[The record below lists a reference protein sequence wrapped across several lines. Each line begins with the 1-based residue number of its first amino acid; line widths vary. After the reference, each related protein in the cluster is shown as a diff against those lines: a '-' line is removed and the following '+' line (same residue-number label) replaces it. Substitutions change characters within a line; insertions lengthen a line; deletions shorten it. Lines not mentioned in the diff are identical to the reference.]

1 MNLNEFT
8 RLVTNNLKSYID
20 DYFPDYDYNDLSE
33 SQLEAVRNQIRNTIR
48 ETADTYDSNNF
59 PRAVR
64 SNIAAD
70 LADLADSAGIELPSL
85 FATNFED
92 RLGQISNEQITQ
104 FYLVD
109 DVIEQTTETTQA
121 EPVVDMDTR
130 VQGVLDSADFDS
142 LPNDVQEKIKTI
154 DNIAQEKNLVNRAGL
169 LENVTVEDSVFF
181 GENKKVVIEIVN
193 TDEIVDSVIE
203 EYLAYAYDNDFVVEV
218 VTYDEVD
225 SKHLEGSRQFG
236 VNDIQYNLDQKA
248 VESKTSTHYFPET
261 NEQMQIRLSS
271 FLKDKE
277 RNIVYR
283 SETQR
288 VQALYPG
295 GPVITTNQ
303 TGHKGFNTHLRINV
317 RDNEIQS
324 VLDKSKIKAVMVA
337 GNRSGGT
344 AGNMS
349 PVFKGGIGKYFK
361 KLARK
366 AEGER
371 FQAIANKPGYTLGYV
386 YVAPNGTEHIVSFV
400 HSDVDAYRVH
410 ANDIDYSRDW
420 KKANIQTNFFTFHP
434 AVVDGYYPNIY
445 DGTFSGKKLMIQRK
459 VNEWFQ
465 GMLHLAD
472 LDGVTIDQSPINGQ
486 VANLYQK
493 GGFIWTD
500 ELHLYK
506 DRLAPFEGTG
516 GMIRLPSKN
525 RNVIDGWKAELNTK
539 PEWQVINSESTIV
552 NTRWSSPD
560 QITMVAKKRKYGPGD
575 LKYSERHRALISL
588 SQLNY
593 ENLRPHQIRTAN
605 EAIFRIS
612 GLYGF
617 KPSKLLEYYES
628 TDNRAEAKYLF
639 AKTNLDNILN
649 NLSNQSNPK
658 FLAEA
663 ILNSSHLEKIT
674 GLDVDLLSDQEK
686 DIINYKEKIPLETS
700 DIGELS
706 SKSAYRLFESI
717 ADGFSPQVLS
727 ELEIANAE
735 GLDLEDKE
743 KVYLENFEDAQ
754 QQLQET
760 AQTPERRTLAS
771 RVQTEEAIRNYSFES
786 IRQLYNENVGNYE
799 GFYNLLRQTLADNP
813 QLMDDDF
820 GLHVVDSDH
829 VSTYLVDDDALVAP
843 ILEQSNNR
851 SFITDEARHIFTRNL
866 QTLLEKDN
874 KTLLTS
880 DINFVGSRDGINYIE
895 VGTVYEGTS
904 EPSGTDPIRY
914 LHKEY
919 TTYSLDRSRDGTN
932 IRLRNALSTSSE
944 QPTHAISNALALM
957 FTEYD
962 VPLDYSLTGGLLDKI
977 HPSGTI
983 GHQMG
988 VVATSAADD
997 VSSVNRSRGNR
1008 SFGFEDYQ
1016 VLREA
1021 TTPDALQTTLNEF
1034 RNQPRR
1040 PRVSN
1045 TDVSPQPF
1053 YTKMVFKNVRELFN
1067 TNANDV
1073 ISLLSDLVD
1082 NKTTGAFSL
1091 NIFANNYTNKVGEVF
1106 KRHGQPIQFRALH
1119 SDFNVRT
1126 GQIPDELFIGDATL
1140 VAPQKDFMNGVIV
1153 ESLKNPQI
1161 RELISGGV
1169 YIEGV
1174 THLFGQRRIDF
1185 APSGEVVRHYDVAAE
1200 TLVPLVDD
1208 DNLPRIRANY
1218 SLGTDIGDG
1227 GADFVGSAFNPDR
1240 TPVGS
1245 KPDPMTLR
1253 KIARSFAKTKTG
1265 KTLGLAW
1272 KTVDIGETLIAKGFA
1287 QAQKAAAAAG
1297 AATLGGAAAFAATLW
1312 ALYEVSNLI
1321 VAAGQQIPEL
1331 RNVIAKR
1338 NEILRNGEE
1347 WEKQIVE
1354 ETFWQ
1359 DYGPQIIEALQRA
1372 GDRSPSELLSDK
1384 IWSFTLDNLSRQ
1396 SQGEVF
1402 EDALIDTSEDLDIRD
1417 DIYRANIP
1425 NDYKLQQMQ
1434 NSIDYDKVL
1443 TGYYNNRPE
1452 ANVIANRTLQL
1463 ANDVYNRD
1471 R

>member
-1 MNLNEFT
+1 MNLNEFIT
-8 RLVTNNLKSYID
+8 LVFNGLARYIS
-20 DYFPDYDYNDLSE
+20 DYTDLNYNDLSD
-33 SQLEAVRNQIRNTIR
+33 SQLESVRNQIRSTIT
-48 ETADTYDSNNF
+48 ETQDTYDSNNF
-59 PRAVR
+59 PRVVR

-70 LADLADSAGIELPSL
+70 LADLADSAGIDLPPNFSP
-85 FATNFED
+85 NFED
-92 RLGQISNEQITQ
+92 RLGQISDDRLTQ
-104 FYLVD
+104 YYLSGGLGED
-109 DVIEQTTETTQA
+109 APTTQATETTQA
-121 EPVVDMDTR
+121 EPVVDMQTR
-130 VQGVLDSADFDS
+130 M
-142 LPNDVQEKIKTI
+142 QEVI
-154 DNIAQEKNLVNRAGL
+154 DNSESVVEKDVRLAIDEIAKQEDVTSRAAL
-169 LENVTVEDSVFF
+169 LADVKVENSLIL
-181 GENKKVVIEIVN
+181 GENKKVVIAIAN
-193 TDEIVDSVIE
+193 TDEQVDNTISKFIDT
-203 EYLAYAYDNDFVVEV
+203 YAKENDMVVEV
-218 VTYDEVD
+218 ITYEDVN
-225 SKHLEGSRQFG
+225 SKHLEGSRQFS
-236 VNDIQYNLDQKA
+236 VNDIEYRLNQEA
-248 VESKTSTHYFPET
+248 VESKTSTHYFPKSDE
-261 NEQMQIRLSS
+261 EMQKLLSNY
-271 FLKDKE
+271 LTEKE
-277 RNIVYR
+277 SNIVFS

-288 VQALYPG
+288 TQRLYPD
-295 GPVITTNQ
+295 GPLITTNQ
-303 TGHKGFNTHLRINV
+303 TGHKGFKIHLSKNTRPP
-317 RDNEIQS
+317 EIQS
-324 VLDKSKIKAVMVA
+324 ILDKSKIKAVMVA
-337 GNRSGGT
+337 GNKSGGT
-344 AGNMS
+344 AGDMS

-361 KLARK
+361 KLGRK

-386 YVAPNGTEHIVSFV
+386 FVSPNGSEHIVSFV
-400 HSDVDAYRVH
+400 HSDVSSYRVH
-410 ANDIDYSRDW
+410 ANDIDYSPNW

-445 DGTFSGKKLMIQRK
+445 DGTFSKKKFLIQMK

-500 ELHLYK
+500 ELHLYN
-506 DRLAPFEGTG
+506 DRLAPFEGSG
-516 GMIRLPSKN
+516 GMIRLPSGN

-560 QITMVAKKRKYGPGD
+560 QVTMVAKKRKYGPGD

-588 SQLNY
+588 SQLNFD
-593 ENLRPHQIRTAN
+593 NIRPHQIRSAN
-605 EAIFRIS
+605 EAILRIS
-612 GLYGF
+612 GLYGLDA
-617 KPSKLLEYYES
+617 STLLQYYES
-628 TDNRAEAKYLF
+628 PDMRKEAKYLF
-639 AKTNLDNILN
+639 PKTNLDDILN
-649 NLSNQSNPK
+649 KLSNQTNPK

-663 ILNSSHLEKIT
+663 ILNSTHLEKIT

-686 DIINYKEKIPLETS
+686 NIINYREKIPIAISQEGKLNPT
-700 DIGELS
+700 
-706 SKSAYRLFESI
+706 SAYNLFESI
-717 ADGFSPQVLS
+717 VDGISPSILNEFDITLATDITDVD
-727 ELEIANAE
+727 EIDKIY
-735 GLDLEDKE
+735 LD
-743 KVYLENFEDAQ
+743 NFEDAQ
-754 QQLQET
+754 QQLQEA
-760 AQTPERRTLAS
+760 AQTPERDRFTS
-771 RVQTEEAIRNYSFES
+771 RVAREEGLRSYSFES

-799 GFYNLLRQTLADNP
+799 GFYGQIRQTLADNP

-820 GLHVVDSDH
+820 GLHVVDFDH

-866 QTLLEKDN
+866 QALLEKEN

-895 VGTVYEGTS
+895 VGTVFEDTVEGVL
-904 EPSGTDPIRY
+904 Y
-914 LHKEY
+914 HVKEY
-919 TTYSLDRSRDGTN
+919 TTYSLDKSRDGTN
-932 IRLRNALSTSSE
+932 IRLRNVLSTAYV
-944 QPTHAISNALALM
+944 PTHEISNALALM

-962 VPLDYSLTGGLLDKI
+962 VPLDYSVTGGLLDKI

-983 GHQMG
+983 GYQMG
-988 VVATSAADD
+988 VVNSRDAGT
-997 VSSVNRSRGNR
+997 VNRSRGNV

-1021 TTPDALQTTLNEF
+1021 TTPDALQTTLDEF

-1040 PRVSN
+1040 PKVSN

-1053 YTKMVFKNVRELFN
+1053 YTKMVFEDIRAGVNNNV
-1067 TNANDV
+1067 NDV
-1073 ISLLSDLVD
+1073 INLLSDLVD

-1091 NIFANNYTNKVGEVF
+1091 NIYKGNYTTLVGQVL
-1106 KRHGQPIQFRALH
+1106 KRHGQPMQFIGMPGNE
-1119 SDFNVRT
+1119 SNFVVR
-1126 GQIPDELFIGDATL
+1126 GNRIPDDLFIGDATL
-1140 VAPQKDFMNGVIV
+1140 VAPHQDFMNGVIL
-1153 ESLKNPQI
+1153 ESLKNPQVDYGN
-1161 RELISGGV
+1161 LQHVLGN
-1169 YIEGV
+1169 
-1174 THLFGQRRIDF
+1174 QKIDS
-1185 APSGEVVRHYDVAAE
+1185 ANNGEVVRHYDVAAE
-1200 TLVPLVDD
+1200 TSVSLVED

-1312 ALYEVSNLI
+1312 ALYEVSNLV

>member
-8 RLVTNNLKSYID
+8 RLVTNNLLSYISD
-20 DYFPDYDYNDLSE
+20 NTDLDYNDLSE
-33 SQLEAVRNQIRNTIR
+33 SQLESVRNQIRSSIT
-48 ETADTYDSNNF
+48 ETQELYDSNGFTN
-59 PRAVR
+59 VIR
-64 SNIAAD
+64 SNIASVLTD
-70 LADLADSAGIELPSL
+70 LAGSADIELPDNFITE
-85 FATNFED
+85 FAD
-92 RLGQISNEQITQ
+92 KLQQISDDQITQ
-104 FYLVD
+104 YYLSGGLGED
-109 DVIEQTTETTQA
+109 APTTQATETTQA

-130 VQGVLDSADFDS
+130 VK
-142 LPNDVQEKIKTI
+142 EII
-154 DNIAQEKNLVNRAGL
+154 DNSQSVAEKDIRLIIDDIAQEKNLVNRAGL

-218 VTYDEVD
+218 VTYDDVD
-225 SKHLEGSRQFG
+225 SQHLEGARQFG
-236 VNDIQYNLDQKA
+236 VNDIEYNLDQKA

-271 FLKDKE
+271 FLEDKE
-277 RNIVYR
+277 RNIVYS

-295 GPVITTNQ
+295 GPVMTTNQ

-317 RDNEIQS
+317 RGNEVQS
-324 VLDKSKIKAVMVA
+324 VLDTSKIKAVMVA
-337 GNRSGGT
+337 GNKSGGK
-344 AGNMS
+344 AGDMS

-361 KLARK
+361 KLGRK

-371 FQAIANKPGYTLGYV
+371 FQAIANKPGYTIGYV
-386 YVAPNGTEHIVSFV
+386 FVSPDGYEHIVSFV
-400 HSDVDAYRVH
+400 HSDVSSYRVH
-410 ANDIDYSRDW
+410 SNDIDYSSYW

-434 AVVDGYYPNIY
+434 EVVDGYYPNIY
-445 DGTFSGKKLMIQRK
+445 DGTFSKKKFLIQMK

-500 ELHLYK
+500 ELHLYN
-506 DRLAPFEGTG
+506 DRLAPFEGSG
-516 GMIRLPSKN
+516 GMIRLPSGN

-560 QITMVAKKRKYGPGD
+560 QVTMVAKKRKYGPGD
-575 LKYSERHRALISL
+575 LKYSERHRALVSL
-588 SQLNY
+588 SQLNFD
-593 ENLRPHQIRTAN
+593 NINRHQIRAAN
-605 EAIFRIS
+605 EAILRIS
-612 GLYGF
+612 GLYGLDA
-617 KPSKLLEYYES
+617 STLLQYYELP
-628 TDNRAEAKYLF
+628 DMRKEAKYLF
-639 AKTNLDNILN
+639 AKTNLDDILN
-649 NLSNQSNPK
+649 KLSNQTNPK

-663 ILNSSHLEKIT
+663 ILNSTHLENIT

-686 DIINYKEKIPLETS
+686 NIINYREKIPIAISQDGQLNPT
-700 DIGELS
+700 
-706 SKSAYRLFESI
+706 SAYNLFESI
-717 ADGFSPQVLS
+717 VDGISPSILNEFDITLATDITDVD
-727 ELEIANAE
+727 EIDKIY
-735 GLDLEDKE
+735 LD
-743 KVYLENFEDAQ
+743 NFEDAQ
-754 QQLQET
+754 QQLQEN
-760 AQTPERRTLAS
+760 AQTPERDRFTS
-771 RVQTEEAIRNYSFES
+771 RLQTEEGLRSYSFES

-799 GFYNLLRQTLADNP
+799 GFYGQIRQTLADNP
-813 QLMDDDF
+813 QLMDDYF

-866 QTLLEKDN
+866 QALLEKEN
-874 KTLLTS
+874 STLLTS

-895 VGTVYEGTS
+895 IGTVQERVNDIG
-904 EPSGTDPIRY
+904 DLV

-919 TTYSLDRSRDGTN
+919 TTYSLDKSRDGTN
-932 IRLRNALSTSSE
+932 IRLRNVLSTSSTE
-944 QPTHAISNALALM
+944 PTYAISNALALM

-962 VPLDYSLTGGLLDKI
+962 VPLDYSVTGGLLDKI

-983 GHQMG
+983 GYQMG
-988 VVATSAADD
+988 VVNSRDAGT
-997 VSSVNRSRGNR
+997 VNRSRGNT
-1008 SFGFEDYQ
+1008 SYGFEDPQ

-1021 TTPDALQTTLNEF
+1021 TTPDALQTTLDEF

-1040 PRVSN
+1040 PKVSN

-1053 YTKMVFKNVRELFN
+1053 YTKMVFEDIRAGVNNNV
-1067 TNANDV
+1067 NDV
-1073 ISLLSDLVD
+1073 INLLSDLVD

-1091 NIFANNYTNKVGEVF
+1091 NIYKGNYTTLVGQVL
-1106 KRHGQPIQFRALH
+1106 KRHGQPMQFIAMPGNE
-1119 SDFNVRT
+1119 SNFVVT
-1126 GQIPDELFIGDATL
+1126 GNRIPDDLFIGDATL
-1140 VAPQKDFMNGVIV
+1140 VAPHQDFMNGVIL
-1153 ESLKNPQI
+1153 ESLQNPQVD
-1161 RELISGGV
+1161 RGGLF
-1169 YIEGV
+1169 
-1174 THLFGQRRIDF
+1174 HLLGNQKIDS
-1185 APSGEVVRHYDVAAE
+1185 ANNGEVVRHYDVAAE
-1200 TLVPLVDD
+1200 TFVPLVED

-1312 ALYEVSNLI
+1312 AVYEVSNLI
-1321 VAAGQQIPEL
+1321 IAAGQQIPEL

>member
-1 MNLNEFT
+1 MNLDRFVSEVYNRLLAFIRDNTDFNVREFST
-8 RLVTNNLKSYID
+8 EYID
-20 DYFPDYDYNDLSE
+20 
-33 SQLEAVRNQIRNTIR
+33 AAKNQIRNTIR

-70 LADLADSAGIELPSL
+70 LADLADSADIELPSL
-85 FATNFED
+85 FSTAFEAN
-92 RLGQISNEQITQ
+92 LEQISDELITQ

-109 DVIEQTTETTQA
+109 DVVEQATETTQA

-218 VTYDEVD
+218 VTYDDVD
-225 SKHLEGSRQFG
+225 SKHLEGARQFG

-271 FLKDKE
+271 FLEDKE

-288 VQALYPG
+288 VQALYPS

-317 RDNEIQS
+317 RGNEVQS
-324 VLDKSKIKAVMVA
+324 VLDTSKIKAVMVA
-337 GNRSGGT
+337 GNKSGGT
-344 AGNMS
+344 AGDMS

-386 YVAPNGTEHIVSFV
+386 FVSPDGYEHIVSFV
-400 HSDVDAYRVH
+400 HSDVSSYRVH

-445 DGTFSGKKLMIQRK
+445 DGTFGKKKRK
-459 VNEWFQ
+459 MQLAVNKWFQ

-486 VANLYQK
+486 VANLYQM

-500 ELHLYK
+500 ELHLYN

-516 GMIRLPSKN
+516 GMIRLPSGN
-525 RNVIDGWKAELNTK
+525 RNVEDGWKVELNTK
-539 PEWQVINSESTIV
+539 PEWQVIRSESTVIG
-552 NTRWSSPD
+552 TRWSSPD
-560 QITMVAKKRKYGPGD
+560 QVTMVAKKRKYGPGD
-575 LKYSERHRALISL
+575 LEYSERHRALISL
-588 SQLNY
+588 SQLNFD
-593 ENLRPHQIRTAN
+593 NIRPHQIRAAN
-605 EAIFRIS
+605 EAILRIS
-612 GLYGF
+612 GLYGLDA
-617 KPSKLLEYYES
+617 STLLHYYGS
-628 TDNRAEAKYLF
+628 LDRRKEAKYLF
-639 AKTNLDNILN
+639 PKTELDNILN
-649 NLSNQSNPK
+649 KLSNQTNPK

-663 ILNSSHLEKIT
+663 ILNSTHLEKIT

-686 DIINYKEKIPLETS
+686 NIINYREKIPIEISQEGKLNPT
-700 DIGELS
+700 
-706 SKSAYRLFESI
+706 SAYKLFESI
-717 ADGFSPQVLS
+717 VDGISPSILNEFDITLATDITDVD
-727 ELEIANAE
+727 EI
-735 GLDLEDKE
+735 DKI
-743 KVYLENFEDAQ
+743 YLENFEDAQ

-760 AQTPERRTLAS
+760 AQTPERDRFTS
-771 RVQTEEAIRNYSFES
+771 RVEGEERLRSYSFES
-786 IRQLYNENVGNYE
+786 VRQFYNNNEYNE
-799 GFYNLLRQTLADNP
+799 FYNNLRQSLTDNP

-820 GLHVVDSDH
+820 GLHVVDFDH
-829 VSTYLVDDDALVAP
+829 VNTYMVDDDALVAP

-866 QTLLEKDN
+866 QALLEKDN

-895 VGTVYEGTS
+895 VGTVYEGVDETI
-904 EPSGTDPIRY
+904 GDIVLT
-914 LHKEY
+914 KEY

-932 IRLRNALSTSSE
+932 IRLRNVLSTNTPT
-944 QPTHAISNALALM
+944 PTHAISNALALM

-962 VPLDYSLTGGLLDKI
+962 VPLDYSMTGGLLDKI

-983 GHQMG
+983 GYQMG
-988 VVATSAADD
+988 IVNSRDAGT
-997 VSSVNRSRGNR
+997 VNRSRGNV

-1021 TTPDALQTTLNEF
+1021 TTPDALQTTLDEF

-1040 PRVSN
+1040 PKVSN

-1053 YTKMVFKNVRELFN
+1053 YTKMVFEDIRAGVNNNV
-1067 TNANDV
+1067 NDV

-1091 NIFANNYTNKVGEVF
+1091 NIYENYYNNPVGQVL
-1106 KRHGQPIQFRALH
+1106 KRHGQPIQFIGLPGEEV
-1119 SDFNVRT
+1119 DFVVR
-1126 GQIPDELFIGDATL
+1126 GNRILDNLFIGDATL
-1140 VAPQKDFMNGVIV
+1140 VAPHQDFMNGVIL
-1153 ESLKNPQI
+1153 ESLQNPQVD
-1161 RELISGGV
+1161 RGRLF
-1169 YIEGV
+1169 
-1174 THLFGQRRIDF
+1174 HLLGNQKIDS
-1185 APSGEVVRHYDVAAE
+1185 ANNGEVVRHYDVAAE
-1200 TLVPLVDD
+1200 TSVPLVDD

-1227 GADFVGSAFNPDR
+1227 GADFVGRAFNPDR

>member
-1 MNLNEFT
+1 MNLNDFT
-8 RLVTNNLKSYID
+8 RRVVLNLGSYLENNSVNRLD
-20 DYFPDYDYNDLSE
+20 DLSE
-33 SQLEAVRNQIRNTIR
+33 SQLDSLKNEIRSSIT
-48 ETADTYDSNNF
+48 TTQDTYNSDGF
-59 PRAVR
+59 LLYVR
-64 SNIAAD
+64 ENIATELKRIAD
-70 LADLADSAGIELPSL
+70 GADIELPDNFIVD
-85 FATNFED
+85 FADKLERISDDQLTQYYTSGGLGED
-92 RLGQISNEQITQ
+92 APTTQ
-104 FYLVD
+104 A
-109 DVIEQTTETTQA
+109 TETTQA
-121 EPVVDMDTR
+121 EPVVDMQTR
-130 VQGVLDSADFDS
+130 T
-142 LPNDVQEKIKTI
+142 QEII
-154 DNIAQEKNLVNRAGL
+154 DNSESVVEKDVRLAIDEIAKQEDVTSRNAL
-169 LENVTVEDSVFF
+169 LADVKVENSLIL
-181 GENKKVVIEIVN
+181 GENKKVVIAIAN
-193 TDEIVDSVIE
+193 TDEQVDNTISKFIDT
-203 EYLAYAYDNDFVVEV
+203 YAKENDMVVEV
-218 VTYDEVD
+218 ITYEDVN
-225 SKHLEGSRQFG
+225 SKHLEGARQG
-236 VNDIQYNLDQKA
+236 SNGEVDIRYNLNQEA
-248 VESKTSTHYFPET
+248 VESNTSTHYFPKSDE
-261 NEQMQIRLSS
+261 EMQKLLSDY
-271 FLKDKE
+271 LTDKE
-277 RNIVYR
+277 TNIVYR

-288 VQALYPG
+288 TQRLYAG
-295 GPVITTNQ
+295 GPLITTNQ
-303 TGHKGFNTHLRINV
+303 TGHQGFNVHLRKNV
-317 RDNEIQS
+317 RYNEIQS
-324 VLDKSKIKAVMVA
+324 ILDKSKIKAVMVA
-337 GNRSGGT
+337 GNKSGGT
-344 AGNMS
+344 AGDMS
-349 PVFKGGIGKYFK
+349 PVFKGGIGEYFK
-361 KLARK
+361 KLGRRP
-366 AEGER
+366 EGSR

-400 HSDVDAYRVH
+400 HSDVGAYRVH

-445 DGTFSGKKLMIQRK
+445 DGTFSKKKFLIQMK

-500 ELHLYK
+500 ELHLYN

-516 GMIRLPSKN
+516 GMIRLPSGN

-560 QITMVAKKRKYGPGD
+560 QVTMVAKKRKYGPGD

-617 KPSKLLEYYES
+617 NSSKLLEYYES

-754 QQLQET
+754 QQLQEA
-760 AQTPERRTLAS
+760 AQTPERDRFTS
-771 RVQTEEAIRNYSFES
+771 RVQTEEGLRSYSFES
-786 IRQLYNENVGNYE
+786 IRQ
-799 GFYNLLRQTLADNP
+799 FYNNNDYSEFYNNLRQSIIDNP

-866 QTLLEKDN
+866 QALLEKEN

-880 DINFVGSRDGINYIE
+880 DINFVGSQSGINYIE
-895 VGTVYEGTS
+895 VGTVYEGTGV
-904 EPSGTDPIRY
+904 SGSPY
-914 LHKEY
+914 LQKEY

-932 IRLRNALSTSSE
+932 IRLRNALSTAFTE
-944 QPTHAISNALALM
+944 PTHEISNALALM

-962 VPLDYSLTGGLLDKI
+962 VPLDYSMTGGLLDKI

-983 GHQMG
+983 GYQMG
-988 VVATSAADD
+988 IVNSRDAGT
-997 VSSVNRSRGNR
+997 VNRSRGNV

-1021 TTPDALQTTLNEF
+1021 TTPDALQTTLDEF

-1040 PRVSN
+1040 QRVSS

-1053 YTKMVFKNVRELFN
+1053 YTKMVFEDIRAGVNNNV
-1067 TNANDV
+1067 NDV

-1091 NIFANNYTNKVGEVF
+1091 NIYKGNYTTLVGQVL
-1106 KRHGQPIQFRALH
+1106 KRHGQPMQFIGMPGNE
-1119 SDFNVRT
+1119 SNFVVR
-1126 GQIPDELFIGDATL
+1126 GNRIPDDLFIGDATL
-1140 VAPQKDFMNGVIV
+1140 VAPHQDFMNGVIL
-1153 ESLKNPQI
+1153 ESLQNPQVDYGN
-1161 RELISGGV
+1161 LQHVLGN
-1169 YIEGV
+1169 
-1174 THLFGQRRIDF
+1174 QKIDS
-1185 APSGEVVRHYDVAAE
+1185 ANNGEVVRHYDVAAE
-1200 TLVPLVDD
+1200 TYVQLVDD

-1227 GADFVGSAFNPDR
+1227 GANFVGSAFNPDR

>member
-1 MNLNEFT
+1 MILYF
-8 RLVTNNLKSYID
+8 LVLKKIIV
-20 DYFPDYDYNDLSE
+20 E
-33 SQLEAVRNQIRNTIR
+33 
-48 ETADTYDSNNF
+48 
-59 PRAVR
+59 
-64 SNIAAD
+64 IA
-70 LADLADSAGIELPSL
+70 
-85 FATNFED
+85 
-92 RLGQISNEQITQ
+92 
-104 FYLVD
+104 
-109 DVIEQTTETTQA
+109 
-121 EPVVDMDTR
+121 
-130 VQGVLDSADFDS
+130 
-142 LPNDVQEKIKTI
+142 
-154 DNIAQEKNLVNRAGL
+154 
-169 LENVTVEDSVFF
+169 
-181 GENKKVVIEIVN
+181 N
-193 TDEIVDSVIE
+193 TDEKIDNVVDKIIKGVE
-203 EYLAYAYDNDFVVEV
+203 GDDFVVEV
-218 VTYDEVD
+218 VTYDDVD
-225 SKHLEGSRQFG
+225 SKHLEGARQFG
-236 VNDIQYNLDQKA
+236 VSDVTYNLQQKA
-248 VESKTSTHYFPET
+248 EQSKTSTHYFPET

-271 FLKDKE
+271 FLEDKE

-303 TGHKGFNTHLRINV
+303 TGHKGFKTHLRLNM
-317 RDNEIQS
+317 RNNEIQS
-324 VLDKSKIKAVMVA
+324 VLDTSKIKAVMVA
-337 GNRSGGT
+337 GNKSGGT
-344 AGNMS
+344 AENMS
-349 PVFKGGIGKYFK
+349 PVFKGGVGKYFK
-361 KLARK
+361 KLAEK
-366 AEGER
+366 PDGER
-371 FQAIANKPGYTLGYV
+371 LEALSKKPGYTLGYV
-386 YVAPNGTEHIVSFV
+386 FVSPDGYEHIISLV
-400 HSDVDAYRVH
+400 HSDVSDFRNQNNSINYMRNART
-410 ANDIDYSRDW
+410 ASIT
-420 KKANIQTNFFTFHP
+420 TNFFTYHP
-434 AVVDGYYPNIY
+434 QAVDGYYPNIF
-445 DGTFSGKKLMIQRK
+445 DDKFSGKKLMIQRK

-472 LDGVTIDQSPINGQ
+472 LDGVILDQSPINGQ

-493 GGFIWTD
+493 GGFIWND
-500 ELHLYK
+500 NIHIYQ
-506 DRLAPFEGTG
+506 DRLSPMDGGG
-516 GMIRLPSKN
+516 GMLRFPSNN
-525 RNVIDGWKAELNTK
+525 REVVDGWKAQLNIK
-539 PEWQVINSESTIV
+539 PEWQVVNSETFIE
-552 NTRWSSPD
+552 NTRWSEPR

-588 SQLNY
+588 SKVNY
-593 ENLRPHQIRTAN
+593 NDLTSYQIERVN
-605 EAIFRIS
+605 FQIFEIA
-612 GLYGF
+612 GINGF
-617 KPSKLLEYYES
+617 NTSKILEHLDGNTE
-628 TDNRAEAKYLF
+628 TAKYLF
-639 AKTNLDNILN
+639 DRTQVDRIVDKALKTV
-649 NLSNQSNPK
+649 NPK
-658 FLAEA
+658 FLAET
-663 ILNSSHLEKIT
+663 ILNSSHMENIT
-674 GLDVDLLSDQEK
+674 GVNVELLSDQEK
-686 DIINYKEKIPLETS
+686 DLINYKDKITIETAE
-700 DIGELS
+700 DGNIKS
-706 SKSAYRLFESI
+706 SSAYKIFET
-717 ADGFSPQVLS
+717 ALDGVSPQVLT
-727 ELEIANAE
+727 ELEIINAE
-735 GLDLEDKE
+735 AMNLDERQGIYNLGEETTITED
-743 KVYLENFEDAQ
+743 
-754 QQLQET
+754 T
-760 AQTPERRTLAS
+760 PTPERDRFAS
-771 RVQTEEAIRNYSFES
+771 RVQTEEGLRSYSFES
-786 IRQLYNENVGNYE
+786 VRQ
-799 GFYNLLRQTLADNP
+799 FYNNNDYSEFYNNLRQSLIDNP

-866 QTLLEKDN
+866 QALLEKEN

-880 DINFVGSRDGINYIE
+880 DINFVGSQSGINYIE
-895 VGTVYEGTS
+895 VGTVYEGTGV
-904 EPSGTDPIRY
+904 SGSPY
-914 LHKEY
+914 LQKEY

-932 IRLRNALSTSSE
+932 IRLRNALSTAFTE
-944 QPTHAISNALALM
+944 PTHEISNALALM

-962 VPLDYSLTGGLLDKI
+962 VPLDYSMTGGLLDKI

-983 GHQMG
+983 GYQMG
-988 VVATSAADD
+988 IVNSRDAGT
-997 VSSVNRSRGNR
+997 VNRSRGNV

-1021 TTPDALQTTLNEF
+1021 TTPDALQTTLDEF

-1040 PRVSN
+1040 PKVSN

-1053 YTKMVFKNVRELFN
+1053 YTKMVFEDIRAGV
-1067 TNANDV
+1067 TNNINDV

-1091 NIFANNYTNKVGEVF
+1091 NIYKDSYTNKVGEVF
-1106 KRHGQPIQFRALH
+1106 KRHGQPIQFRGVSAPDPINFFGRGNRL
-1119 SDFNVRT
+1119 
-1126 GQIPDELFIGDATL
+1126 PDEVFIGDATL
-1140 VAPQKDFMNGVIV
+1140 VAPHQDFMNGVIL
-1153 ESLKNPQI
+1153 ESLQNEQVDYGRLQHVLGNQK
-1161 RELISGGV
+1161 
-1169 YIEGV
+1169 
-1174 THLFGQRRIDF
+1174 IDS
-1185 APSGEVVRHYDVAAE
+1185 ANNGEVVRHYDVAAE
-1200 TLVPLVDD
+1200 TYVELVND

-1227 GADFVGSAFNPDR
+1227 GADFVGRAFNPDR

>member
-1 MNLNEFT
+1 MNLNEFIT
-8 RLVTNNLKSYID
+8 LVFNNLATYID
-20 DYFPDYDYNDLSE
+20 DNTDLDYNDLSD
-33 SQLEAVRNQIRNTIR
+33 SQLEAVRNQIRSSIT
-48 ETADTYDSNNF
+48 ETQEIYDSNGFTNVI
-59 PRAVR
+59 RT
-64 SNIAAD
+64 NIASVLTD
-70 LADLADSAGIELPSL
+70 LAGSADIELPDNFIIE
-85 FATNFED
+85 FAD
-92 RLGQISNEQITQ
+92 KLQQISDDQITQ
-104 FYLVD
+104 YYLSGGLGED
-109 DVIEQTTETTQA
+109 APTTQA
-121 EPVVDMDTR
+121 EPVVDMETR
-130 VQGVLDSADFDS
+130 M
-142 LPNDVQEKIKTI
+142 QEVI
-154 DNIAQEKNLVNRAGL
+154 DNSESVVEKDVRLAIDEIAKQEDVTSRAAL
-169 LENVTVEDSVFF
+169 LADVKVENSLIL
-181 GENKKVVIEIVN
+181 GENKKVVIAIAN
-193 TDEIVDSVIE
+193 TDEQVDNTISKFIDT
-203 EYLAYAYDNDFVVEV
+203 YAKENDMVVEV
-218 VTYDEVD
+218 VTYDDV
-225 SKHLEGSRQFG
+225 SSQHLEGARQFS
-236 VNDIQYNLDQKA
+236 VSDIEYRLNQEA
-248 VESKTSTHYFPET
+248 VESKTSTHYFPKSDEEMQKLLSNYLT
-261 NEQMQIRLSS
+261 EKESNITRGNEIQR
-271 FLKDKE
+271 
-277 RNIVYR
+277 
-283 SETQR
+283 TQK
-288 VQALYPG
+288 LYPG
-295 GPVITTNQ
+295 GPTITTNQ
-303 TGHKGFNTHLRINV
+303 IGHQGFNVHLRNM
-317 RDNEIQS
+317 RYSEIQS
-324 VLDKSKIKAVMVA
+324 ILDKSKIKAVMVA
-337 GNRSGGT
+337 GNKSGGET
-344 AGNMS
+344 RDMS

-361 KLARK
+361 RLGRK

-371 FQAIANKPGYTLGYV
+371 FQAIANKPGYTIGYV
-386 YVAPNGTEHIVSFV
+386 YVAPNGSEHIVSLV
-400 HSDVDAYRVH
+400 HSDVRSYRVH

-445 DGTFSGKKLMIQRK
+445 DGTFSKKKFLIQMK

-500 ELHLYK
+500 ELHLYN
-506 DRLAPFEGTG
+506 DRLAPFEGSG
-516 GMIRLPSKN
+516 GMIRLPSGN

-560 QITMVAKKRKYGPGD
+560 QVTMVAKKRKYGPGD
-575 LKYSERHRALISL
+575 LKYSERHRALVSL
-588 SQLNY
+588 SQLNFD
-593 ENLRPHQIRTAN
+593 NIRPHQIRTAN
-605 EAIFRIS
+605 EAILRIS
-612 GLYGF
+612 GLYGLDA
-617 KPSKLLEYYES
+617 STLLQYYES
-628 TDNRAEAKYLF
+628 PDMRKEAKYLF
-639 AKTNLDNILN
+639 AKTNLGDILN
-649 NLSNQSNPK
+649 KLSNQTNPK

-663 ILNSSHLEKIT
+663 ILNSTHLEKIT

-686 DIINYKEKIPLETS
+686 DIINYREKIPIAISQEGKLNPT
-700 DIGELS
+700 
-706 SKSAYRLFESI
+706 SAYSLFESI
-717 ADGFSPQVLS
+717 VDGISPSILNEFDITLATDITDIDERSKIFLGDVEADTP
-727 ELEIANAE
+727 
-735 GLDLEDKE
+735 
-743 KVYLENFEDAQ
+743 
-754 QQLQET
+754 
-760 AQTPERRTLAS
+760 TPEVDSIDREELPR
-771 RVQTEEAIRNYSFES
+771 RVQREEGVRRGGLEGYSFES

-799 GFYNLLRQTLADNP
+799 GFYGQLRQTLADNP

-820 GLHVVDSDH
+820 GLHVVDFDH

-866 QTLLEKDN
+866 QALLEKDN
-874 KTLLTS
+874 RTLLTS
-880 DINFVGSRDGINYIE
+880 DINFVGQRDGINYIE
-895 VGTVYEGTS
+895 VGTVSYDDELFV
-904 EPSGTDPIRY
+904 IK
-914 LHKEY
+914 KEY

-932 IRLRNALSTSSE
+932 MRLRSVLSTNTPT
-944 QPTHAISNALALM
+944 PTHEISNALALM

-962 VPLDYSLTGGLLDKI
+962 VPLDYSVTGGLLDKL

-983 GHQMG
+983 GYQMG
-988 VVATSAADD
+988 IVNSRDAGT
-997 VSSVNRSRGNR
+997 VNRSRGNV
-1008 SFGFEDYQ
+1008 SFRFEDIQ

-1021 TTPDALQTTLNEF
+1021 TTPDALQTTLSEL

-1040 PRVSN
+1040 PKVSN

-1053 YTKMVFKNVRELFN
+1053 YTKMVFEDIRAGVNNNV
-1067 TNANDV
+1067 NDV
-1073 ISLLSDLVD
+1073 INLLSDLVD

-1091 NIFANNYTNKVGEVF
+1091 NIYRNTYINKVGEVF
-1106 KRHGQPIQFRALH
+1106 KRHGQPIQFRSLS
-1119 SDFNVRT
+1119 SDVESFNVRN
-1126 GQIPDELFIGDATL
+1126 GRLPDGIFQEFFIGDATL
-1140 VAPQKDFMNGVIV
+1140 VAPHQDFMNGVIL
-1153 ESLKNPQI
+1153 ESLQNPQVD
-1161 RELISGGV
+1161 RGGL
-1169 YIEGV
+1169 
-1174 THLFGQRRIDF
+1174 THVLGNQKID
-1185 APSGEVVRHYDVAAE
+1185 SSNNGEVVRHYDVAAE
-1200 TLVPLVDD
+1200 TSVPLVDD

-1272 KTVDIGETLIAKGFA
+1272 KTIDIGETLIAKGFG

-1312 ALYEVSNLI
+1312 ALYEVSNLV

-1338 NEILRNGEE
+1338 NEILKNGEE

-1384 IWSFTLDNLSRQ
+1384 IWSFTLDNLRRQ
-1396 SQGEVF
+1396 SEGEVF

-1417 DIYRANIP
+1417 DLYRARVP
-1425 NDYKLQQMQ
+1425 NDYKLEQMQ
-1434 NSIDYDKVL
+1434 NNIDYDKVL

>member
-1 MNLNEFT
+1 MQT
-8 RLVTNNLKSYID
+8 RMQEVID
-20 DYFPDYDYNDLSE
+20 NSE
-33 SQLEAVRNQIRNTIR
+33 SVVEKDVRLAIDEIAKQEDVT
-48 ETADTYDSNNF
+48 S
-59 PRAVR
+59 RA
-64 SNIAAD
+64 AL
-70 LADLADSAGIELPSL
+70 LADVKVENSL
-85 FATNFED
+85 I
-92 RLGQISNEQITQ
+92 L
-104 FYLVD
+104 
-109 DVIEQTTETTQA
+109 
-121 EPVVDMDTR
+121 
-130 VQGVLDSADFDS
+130 
-142 LPNDVQEKIKTI
+142 
-154 DNIAQEKNLVNRAGL
+154 
-169 LENVTVEDSVFF
+169 
-181 GENKKVVIEIVN
+181 GENKKVVIAIAN
-193 TDEIVDSVIE
+193 TDEQVDNTISKFIDT
-203 EYLAYAYDNDFVVEV
+203 YAKENDMVVEV
-218 VTYDEVD
+218 VTYEDVN
-225 SKHLEGSRQFG
+225 SKHLEGARQG
-236 VNDIQYNLDQKA
+236 SHGEVDIRYNLNQEA
-248 VESKTSTHYFPET
+248 VESNTSTHYFPKSDE
-261 NEQMQIRLSS
+261 EMQKLLSDY
-271 FLKDKE
+271 LTDKE
-277 RNIVYR
+277 TNIVYR

-288 VQALYPG
+288 TQRLYPG
-295 GPVITTNQ
+295 GPLITTNQ
-303 TGHKGFNTHLRINV
+303 TGHQGFNVHLRKNV
-317 RDNEIQS
+317 RYNEIES
-324 VLDKSKIKAVMVA
+324 ILDKSKIKAVMVA
-337 GNRSGGT
+337 GNKSGGT
-344 AGNMS
+344 AGDMS

-400 HSDVDAYRVH
+400 HSDVGAYRVH

-445 DGTFSGKKLMIQRK
+445 DGTFSKKKFLIQMK

-500 ELHLYK
+500 ELHLYN
-506 DRLAPFEGTG
+506 DRLAPFDGSG
-516 GMIRLPSKN
+516 GMIRLPSGN

-560 QITMVAKKRKYGPGD
+560 QVTMVAKKRKYGPGD

-593 ENLRPHQIRTAN
+593 ENLRPHQIRSAN
-605 EAIFRIS
+605 EAILRIS
-612 GLYGF
+612 GLYGLNA
-617 KPSKLLEYYES
+617 STLLEYYES
-628 TDNRAEAKYLF
+628 PDIRKEAKYLF
-639 AKTNLDNILN
+639 AKTNLDDILN
-649 NLSNQSNPK
+649 KLSNQTNPK

-663 ILNSSHLEKIT
+663 ILNSTHLEKIT

-686 DIINYKEKIPLETS
+686 NIINYREKIPIAISQEGKLNPT
-700 DIGELS
+700 
-706 SKSAYRLFESI
+706 SAYRLFESI
-717 ADGFSPQVLS
+717 VDGISPSILNAYDITLATDITDVD
-727 ELEIANAE
+727 EI
-735 GLDLEDKE
+735 DKI
-743 KVYLENFEDAQ
+743 YLENFEDAQ
-754 QQLQET
+754 QQLQRA
-760 AQTPERRTLAS
+760 AQTPERDRFTS
-771 RVQTEEAIRNYSFES
+771 RVQTEEGLRSYSFES

-799 GFYNLLRQTLADNP
+799 GFYGQIRQTLADNP
-813 QLMDDDF
+813 QLLDDYF

-866 QTLLEKDN
+866 QALLEKEN
-874 KTLLTS
+874 STLLTS

-895 VGTVYEGTS
+895 IGTVQERVNDIGDYV
-904 EPSGTDPIRY
+904 

-919 TTYSLDRSRDGTN
+919 TTYSLDKSRDGTN
-932 IRLRNALSTSSE
+932 IRLRNVLSTSSTE
-944 QPTHAISNALALM
+944 PTYAISNALALM

-962 VPLDYSLTGGLLDKI
+962 VPLDYSVTGGLLDKI

-983 GHQMG
+983 GYQMG
-988 VVATSAADD
+988 VVNSRDAGT
-997 VSSVNRSRGNR
+997 VNRSRGNT
-1008 SFGFEDYQ
+1008 SYGFEDPQ

-1021 TTPDALQTTLNEF
+1021 TTPDALQTTLDEF

-1040 PRVSN
+1040 PKVSN

-1053 YTKMVFKNVRELFN
+1053 YTKMVFEDIRAGVNNNV
-1067 TNANDV
+1067 NDV

-1091 NIFANNYTNKVGEVF
+1091 NIFANNYLNKVGEVF

-1126 GQIPDELFIGDATL
+1126 GQIPDYLFIGDATL
-1140 VAPQKDFMNGVIV
+1140 VAPHQDFMNGVIL
-1153 ESLKNPQI
+1153 ESLQNPQVD
-1161 RELISGGV
+1161 RGR
-1169 YIEGV
+1169 
-1174 THLFGQRRIDF
+1174 LFHILGNQKIDS
-1185 APSGEVVRHYDVAAE
+1185 ANNGEVVRHYDVAAE
-1200 TLVPLVDD
+1200 TFVPLVDD

-1227 GADFVGSAFNPDR
+1227 GVDFVGSAFNPDR

-1272 KTVDIGETLIAKGFA
+1272 KTIDIGETLIAKGFA

-1312 ALYEVSNLI
+1312 AVYEVSNLI
-1321 VAAGQQIPEL
+1321 IAAGQQIPEL

-1384 IWSFTLDNLSRQ
+1384 IWSFTLDNLRRQ

>member
-1 MNLNEFT
+1 MNLDRFVSDVYNRLLAFIRDNTDIDVREFSEE
-8 RLVTNNLKSYID
+8 NID
-20 DYFPDYDYNDLSE
+20 
-33 SQLEAVRNQIRNTIR
+33 AAKNQIRNTIR

-59 PRAVR
+59 PRVVR

-85 FATNFED
+85 FSTAFEAK
-92 RLGQISNEQITQ
+92 LEQISDEQITQ

-109 DVIEQTTETTQA
+109 DVIEQATETTQA

-130 VQGVLDSADFDS
+130 VQELMDNSSSVR
-142 LPNDVQEKIKTI
+142 EKTI
-154 DNIAQEKNLVNRAGL
+154 RQMVDDIAQEENFTNRAGL
-169 LENVTVEDSVFF
+169 IENVTVEDSIFF
-181 GENKKVVIEIVN
+181 GENKKIVIEIVN
-193 TDEIVDSVIE
+193 TDTEVDNIVNRVI
-203 EYLAYAYDNDFVVEV
+203 DGVKGDDFVVEV
-218 VTYDEVD
+218 VTYDDVD
-225 SKHLEGSRQFG
+225 SVHLEGARQFG
-236 VNDIQYNLDQKA
+236 VNHIEYNLDQKA
-248 VESKTSTHYFPET
+248 VESYTSTHYFPET

-271 FLKDKE
+271 FLEDKE
-277 RNIVYR
+277 RNIVYS

-295 GPVITTNQ
+295 GPLITTNQ
-303 TGHKGFNTHLRINV
+303 TGHQGFNVHLSKNTRPSEV
-317 RDNEIQS
+317 QS

-337 GNRSGGT
+337 GNKSGGT
-344 AGNMS
+344 AGDMS

-371 FQAIANKPGYTLGYV
+371 FQAIANKPGYTIGYV
-386 YVAPNGTEHIVSFV
+386 FVSPDGSEHIVSFV
-400 HSDVDAYRVH
+400 HSDVSSYRVH
-410 ANDIDYSRDW
+410 SNDIDYSSDW

-434 AVVDGYYPNIY
+434 AAVDGYYPNIY
-445 DGTFSGKKLMIQRK
+445 DGTFSKKKFLIQMK

-500 ELHLYK
+500 ELHLYN

-516 GMIRLPSKN
+516 GMIRLPSGN

-539 PEWQVINSESTIV
+539 PEWQVINNESTIV

-560 QITMVAKKRKYGPGD
+560 QVTMVAKKRKYGPGD

-588 SQLNY
+588 SQLNFD
-593 ENLRPHQIRTAN
+593 NIRPHQIRTAN
-605 EAIFRIS
+605 EAILRIS
-612 GLYGF
+612 GLYGLDA
-617 KPSKLLEYYES
+617 STLLQYYES
-628 TDNRAEAKYLF
+628 PDMRKEAKYLF
-639 AKTNLDNILN
+639 AKTNLDDILN
-649 NLSNQSNPK
+649 KLSNQTNPK

-663 ILNSSHLEKIT
+663 ILNSTHLEKIT

-686 DIINYKEKIPLETS
+686 NIINYREKIPIAISQDGKLNPT
-700 DIGELS
+700 
-706 SKSAYRLFESI
+706 SAYSLFESI
-717 ADGFSPQVLS
+717 VDGISPSILNEFDITLATDITDVD
-727 ELEIANAE
+727 EIDKIY
-735 GLDLEDKE
+735 LD
-743 KVYLENFEDAQ
+743 NFEDAQ
-754 QQLQET
+754 QQLQEA
-760 AQTPERRTLAS
+760 AQTPERDRFTS
-771 RVQTEEAIRNYSFES
+771 RVQTEEGLRSYSFES

-799 GFYNLLRQTLADNP
+799 GFYGQIRQTLADNP

-866 QTLLEKDN
+866 QALLEKEN
-874 KTLLTS
+874 STLLTS

-895 VGTVYEGTS
+895 IGTVQERVNDIG
-904 EPSGTDPIRY
+904 DLV

-932 IRLRNALSTSSE
+932 IRLRNVLSTAYV
-944 QPTHAISNALALM
+944 PTHEISNALALM

-962 VPLDYSLTGGLLDKI
+962 VPLDYSVTGGLLDKI

-983 GHQMG
+983 GYQMG
-988 VVATSAADD
+988 VVNSRDAGT
-997 VSSVNRSRGNR
+997 VNRSRGNT
-1008 SFGFEDYQ
+1008 SYGFEDPQ

-1021 TTPDALQTTLNEF
+1021 TTPDALQTTLDEF

-1040 PRVSN
+1040 PKVSN

-1053 YTKMVFKNVRELFN
+1053 YTKMVFEDIRAGVNNNV
-1067 TNANDV
+1067 NDV
-1073 ISLLSDLVD
+1073 INLLSDLVD

-1091 NIFANNYTNKVGEVF
+1091 NIYKGNYTTLVGQVL
-1106 KRHGQPIQFRALH
+1106 KRHGQPMQFIGMPGNE
-1119 SDFNVRT
+1119 SNFVVR
-1126 GQIPDELFIGDATL
+1126 GNRIPDDLFIGDATL
-1140 VAPQKDFMNGVIV
+1140 VAPHQDFMNGVIL
-1153 ESLKNPQI
+1153 ESLQNPQVD
-1161 RELISGGV
+1161 RGGLF
-1169 YIEGV
+1169 
-1174 THLFGQRRIDF
+1174 HLLGNQKIDS
-1185 APSGEVVRHYDVAAE
+1185 ANNGEVVRHYDVAAE
-1200 TLVPLVDD
+1200 TFVPLVDD

-1227 GADFVGSAFNPDR
+1227 GVDFVGSAFNPDR

-1384 IWSFTLDNLSRQ
+1384 IWSFTLDNLRRQ

>member
-1 MNLNEFT
+1 MNLNEFIT
-8 RLVTNNLKSYID
+8 LVFNNLATYID
-20 DYFPDYDYNDLSE
+20 DNTDLDYNDLSD
-33 SQLEAVRNQIRNTIR
+33 SQLEAVRNQIRSSIT
-48 ETADTYDSNNF
+48 ETQEIYDSNGFTNVI
-59 PRAVR
+59 RT
-64 SNIAAD
+64 NIASVLTD
-70 LADLADSAGIELPSL
+70 LAGSADIELPDNFIIE
-85 FATNFED
+85 FAD
-92 RLGQISNEQITQ
+92 KLQQISDDQITQ
-104 FYLVD
+104 YYLSGGLGED
-109 DVIEQTTETTQA
+109 APTTQA
-121 EPVVDMDTR
+121 EPVVDMETR
-130 VQGVLDSADFDS
+130 M
-142 LPNDVQEKIKTI
+142 QEVI
-154 DNIAQEKNLVNRAGL
+154 DNSESVVEKDVRLAIDEIAKQEDVTSRAAL
-169 LENVTVEDSVFF
+169 LADVKVENSLIL
-181 GENKKVVIEIVN
+181 GENKKVVIAIAN
-193 TDEIVDSVIE
+193 TDEQVDNTISKFIDT
-203 EYLAYAYDNDFVVEV
+203 YAKENDMVVEV
-218 VTYDEVD
+218 VTYDDV
-225 SKHLEGSRQFG
+225 SSQHLEGARQFS
-236 VNDIQYNLDQKA
+236 VSDIEYRLNQEA
-248 VESKTSTHYFPET
+248 VESKTSTHYFPKSDEEMQKLLSNYLT
-261 NEQMQIRLSS
+261 EKESNITRGNEIQR
-271 FLKDKE
+271 
-277 RNIVYR
+277 
-283 SETQR
+283 TQK
-288 VQALYPG
+288 LYPG
-295 GPVITTNQ
+295 GPTITTNQ
-303 TGHKGFNTHLRINV
+303 IGHQGFNVHLRNM
-317 RDNEIQS
+317 RYSEIQS
-324 VLDKSKIKAVMVA
+324 ILDKSKIKAVMVA
-337 GNRSGGT
+337 GNKSGGET
-344 AGNMS
+344 RDMS

-361 KLARK
+361 RLGRK

-371 FQAIANKPGYTLGYV
+371 FQAIANKPGYTIGYV
-386 YVAPNGTEHIVSFV
+386 YVAPNGTEHIVSLI
-400 HSDVDAYRVH
+400 HSDIPSYRVH
-410 ANDIDYSRDW
+410 ANDIDYSSDW

-445 DGTFSGKKLMIQRK
+445 DGTFSKKKFLIQMK

-500 ELHLYK
+500 ELHLYN
-506 DRLAPFEGTG
+506 DRLAPFEGSG
-516 GMIRLPSKN
+516 GMIRLPSGN

-560 QITMVAKKRKYGPGD
+560 QVTMVAKKRKYGPGD
-575 LKYSERHRALISL
+575 LKYSERHRALITL
-588 SQLNY
+588 SQMRT
-593 ENLRPHQIRTAN
+593 ENTTGYQIRTAN
-605 EAIFRIS
+605 EAILRIS
-612 GLYGF
+612 GLYGLDA
-617 KPSKLLEYYES
+617 STLLPYYDS
-628 TDNRAEAKYLF
+628 SDTLAEAKYIF
-639 AKTNLDNILN
+639 PRSEISDILDNLAR
-649 NLSNQSNPK
+649 QSNPK

-663 ILNSSHLEKIT
+663 ILNSTHLEKIT

-686 DIINYKEKIPLETS
+686 DILNYKEKIPLETTEE
-700 DIGELS
+700 GRLT
-706 SKSAYRLFESI
+706 SKSSYRLFESI
-717 ADGFSPQVLS
+717 VDGISPSILNEFDITLATDITDV
-727 ELEIANAE
+727 EEINKIY
-735 GLDLEDKE
+735 LDD
-743 KVYLENFEDAQ
+743 FEDAQ
-754 QQLQET
+754 QQLQE
-760 AQTPERRTLAS
+760 AARTPERDRFTN
-771 RVQTEEAIRNYSFES
+771 RVQTEEGLRSYSFES

-799 GFYNLLRQTLADNP
+799 GFYGQIRQTLADNP

-820 GLHVVDSDH
+820 GLHVVDFDH

-866 QTLLEKDN
+866 QALLEKEN
-874 KTLLTS
+874 STLLTS
-880 DINFVGSRDGINYIE
+880 DINFVGSRDGIYYIE
-895 VGTVYEGTS
+895 VGTVQERVNDIG
-904 EPSGTDPIRY
+904 D
-914 LHKEY
+914 LVFHKEY

-932 IRLRNALSTSSE
+932 IRLRNVSSTSSTE
-944 QPTHAISNALALM
+944 PTHAISNALALI

-983 GHQMG
+983 GYQMG
-988 VVATSAADD
+988 VVNSRDAGT
-997 VSSVNRSRGNR
+997 VNRSRGNT
-1008 SFGFEDYQ
+1008 SFGFEDPQ

-1021 TTPDALQTTLNEF
+1021 TTPDALQTTLGEF

-1040 PRVSN
+1040 PKVSN

-1053 YTKMVFKNVRELFN
+1053 YTKMVFEDIRAGVNNNV
-1067 TNANDV
+1067 NDV
-1073 ISLLSDLVD
+1073 INLLSDLVD
-1082 NKTTGAFSL
+1082 NKTTGAYSL
-1091 NIFANNYTNKVGEVF
+1091 NIYKGNYTTLVGQVL
-1106 KRHGQPIQFRALH
+1106 KRHGQPMQFIGMPGNE
-1119 SDFNVRT
+1119 SNFVVR
-1126 GQIPDELFIGDATL
+1126 GGRIPDDLFIGDATL
-1140 VAPQKDFMNGVIV
+1140 VAPHQDFMNGVIL
-1153 ESLKNPQI
+1153 ESLQNPQVD
-1161 RELISGGV
+1161 RGELFHVLGN
-1169 YIEGV
+1169 
-1174 THLFGQRRIDF
+1174 QKID
-1185 APSGEVVRHYDVAAE
+1185 SSNNGEVVRHYDVAAE
-1200 TLVPLVDD
+1200 TSVPLVDD

-1272 KTVDIGETLIAKGFA
+1272 KTIDIGETLISKGFA

-1338 NEILRNGEE
+1338 NEILKNGEE

-1384 IWSFTLDNLSRQ
+1384 IWSFTLDNLRRQ
-1396 SQGEVF
+1396 SEGEVF

-1417 DIYRANIP
+1417 DIYRARVP
-1425 NDYKLQQMQ
+1425 NNYKLEQMQ
-1434 NSIDYDKVL
+1434 NNIDYDKVL

>member
-8 RLVTNNLKSYID
+8 RLVINNLSNFLDNNSYNTLD
-20 DYFPDYDYNDLSE
+20 DLSE
-33 SQLEAVRNQIRNTIR
+33 SQLEAVKDQIRNTIR

-70 LADLADSAGIELPSL
+70 LADLADSAGIQLPPI
-85 FATNFED
+85 FYTNFED
-92 RLGQISNEQITQ
+92 TLGQISDEQITQ

-109 DVIEQTTETTQA
+109 DVVEQATETTQA

-130 VQGVLDSADFDS
+130 VQELMDNSSSVR
-142 LPNDVQEKIKTI
+142 EKTI
-154 DNIAQEKNLVNRAGL
+154 RQMVDDIAQEENFTNRAGL
-169 LENVTVEDSVFF
+169 IENVTVEDSIFF
-181 GENKKVVIEIVN
+181 GENKKIVIEIVN
-193 TDEIVDSVIE
+193 TDTEVDNIVNRVIDGVE
-203 EYLAYAYDNDFVVEV
+203 GDDFVVEV
-218 VTYDEVD
+218 VTYDDVD
-225 SKHLEGSRQFG
+225 SKHLEGARQFG
-236 VNDIQYNLDQKA
+236 INDIQYNLDQKA
-248 VESKTSTHYFPET
+248 VESKTSTHYFSKSDEEMQKLLSNYLT
-261 NEQMQIRLSS
+261 EKESNITRGNEIQR
-271 FLKDKE
+271 
-277 RNIVYR
+277 
-283 SETQR
+283 TQK
-288 VQALYPG
+288 LYPG
-295 GPVITTNQ
+295 GPTITTNQ
-303 TGHKGFNTHLRINV
+303 IGHQGFNVHLRNM
-317 RDNEIQS
+317 RYSEIQS
-324 VLDKSKIKAVMVA
+324 ILDKSKIKAVMVA
-337 GNRSGGT
+337 GNKSGGET
-344 AGNMS
+344 RDMS

-361 KLARK
+361 RLGRK

-371 FQAIANKPGYTLGYV
+371 FQAIANKPGYTIGYV
-386 YVAPNGTEHIVSFV
+386 YVAPNGTEHIVSLV
-400 HSDVDAYRVH
+400 HSDISSYRVH

-445 DGTFSGKKLMIQRK
+445 DGTFSKKKFLIQMK

-500 ELHLYK
+500 ELHLYN
-506 DRLAPFEGTG
+506 DRLAPFEGSG
-516 GMIRLPSKN
+516 GMIRIPSGN
-525 RNVIDGWKAELNTK
+525 RNVKDGWKVELNTK
-539 PEWQVINSESTIV
+539 AEWKVINDESTIV

-560 QITMVAKKRKYGPGD
+560 QVTMVAKKRKYGPGD
-575 LKYSERHRALISL
+575 LEYSERHRALVSL
-588 SQLNY
+588 SQLNFD
-593 ENLRPHQIRTAN
+593 NIRPHQIRTAN
-605 EAIFRIS
+605 EAILRIS
-612 GLYGF
+612 GLYGLDA
-617 KPSKLLEYYES
+617 STLLHYYGS
-628 TDNRAEAKYLF
+628 LDRRKEAKYLF
-639 AKTNLDNILN
+639 PKTELDNILN
-649 NLSNQSNPK
+649 KLSNQTNPK
-658 FLAEA
+658 FLSEA
-663 ILNSSHLEKIT
+663 ILNSTHLEKIT

-686 DIINYKEKIPLETS
+686 NIINYREKIPIAISQEGKLNPT
-700 DIGELS
+700 
-706 SKSAYRLFESI
+706 SAYNLFESI
-717 ADGFSPQVLS
+717 VDGISPSILNEFNITLATDITDVD
-727 ELEIANAE
+727 EIDKIY
-735 GLDLEDKE
+735 LD
-743 KVYLENFEDAQ
+743 NFEDAQ
-754 QQLQET
+754 QQLQEA
-760 AQTPERRTLAS
+760 AQTPERDRFTS
-771 RVQTEEAIRNYSFES
+771 RVQTEEGLRSYSFES

-799 GFYNLLRQTLADNP
+799 GFYGQIRQTLADNP

-820 GLHVVDSDH
+820 GLHVVDFEH
-829 VSTYLVDDDALVAP
+829 VNTYMVDDDALVAP

-866 QTLLEKDN
+866 QALLEKDN

-895 VGTVYEGTS
+895 VGTVYEGYD
-904 EPSGTDPIRY
+904 EVFDRPVIK
-914 LHKEY
+914 KEY

-932 IRLRNALSTSSE
+932 IRLRNVLSTNTPT
-944 QPTHAISNALALM
+944 PTHAISNALALM

-962 VPLDYSLTGGLLDKI
+962 VPLEYATGGLLDKI

-983 GHQMG
+983 GYQMG
-988 VVATSAADD
+988 IINSRDAGT
-997 VSSVNRSRGNR
+997 VNRSRGNV

-1021 TTPDALQTTLNEF
+1021 TTPDALQTTLDEF

-1040 PRVSN
+1040 PKVSN

-1053 YTKMVFKNVRELFN
+1053 YTKMVFEDIRAGVNNNV
-1067 TNANDV
+1067 NDV

-1091 NIFANNYTNKVGEVF
+1091 YIYKDSYSRQVGEIF
-1106 KRHGQPIQFRALH
+1106 KRHGQPIKFLPVPWEGD
-1119 SDFNVRT
+1119 SFVVRN
-1126 GQIPDELFIGDATL
+1126 GRIPEDLFIGDATL
-1140 VAPQKDFMNGVIV
+1140 IAPHQDFMNGVIL
-1153 ESLKNPQI
+1153 ESLQNPQVDYGN
-1161 RELISGGV
+1161 LQHVLGN
-1169 YIEGV
+1169 
-1174 THLFGQRRIDF
+1174 QKID
-1185 APSGEVVRHYDVAAE
+1185 SSNNGEVVRHYDVAAE
-1200 TLVPLVDD
+1200 TFVPLVED

-1312 ALYEVSNLI
+1312 AVYEVSNLI

-1384 IWSFTLDNLSRQ
+1384 IWSFTLDNLRRQ
-1396 SQGEVF
+1396 SEGEVF

>member
-8 RLVTNNLKSYID
+8 RLVTNNLLSYISD
-20 DYFPDYDYNDLSE
+20 NTDLDYNDLSE
-33 SQLEAVRNQIRNTIR
+33 SQLESVRNQIRSSIT
-48 ETADTYDSNNF
+48 ETQELYDSNGFTNVI
-59 PRAVR
+59 RD
-64 SNIAAD
+64 NIASVLTD
-70 LADLADSAGIELPSL
+70 LAGSADIELPDNFIIE
-85 FATNFED
+85 FAD
-92 RLGQISNEQITQ
+92 KLQQISDDQITQ
-104 FYLVD
+104 YYLSGGLGED
-109 DVIEQTTETTQA
+109 APTTQATETTQA

-169 LENVTVEDSVFF
+169 LENVTVEDSILL
-181 GENKKVVIEIVN
+181 GKDKKVVIEIVN
-193 TDEIVDSVIE
+193 TDEILDSVIE

-218 VTYDEVD
+218 VTYDDVD
-225 SKHLEGSRQFG
+225 SKHLEGARQFG
-236 VNDIQYNLDQKA
+236 VNDIDNQLDQKA
-248 VESKTSTHYFPET
+248 VESKTSTHYFPKSDEEMQKLLSNYLT
-261 NEQMQIRLSS
+261 EKESNITRGNEIQR
-271 FLKDKE
+271 
-277 RNIVYR
+277 
-283 SETQR
+283 TQK
-288 VQALYPG
+288 LYPG
-295 GPVITTNQ
+295 GPTITTNQ
-303 TGHKGFNTHLRINV
+303 IGHQGFNVHLRNM
-317 RDNEIQS
+317 RYSEIQS
-324 VLDKSKIKAVMVA
+324 ILDKSKIKAVMVA
-337 GNRSGGT
+337 GNKSGGET
-344 AGNMS
+344 RDMS

-361 KLARK
+361 RLARK

-371 FQAIANKPGYTLGYV
+371 FQAIANKPGYTIGYV
-386 YVAPNGTEHIVSFV
+386 YVAPNGTEHIVSLV
-400 HSDVDAYRVH
+400 HSDISSYRVH
-410 ANDIDYSRDW
+410 SNDIDYSSDW

-434 AVVDGYYPNIY
+434 EVVDGYYPNIY
-445 DGTFSGKKLMIQRK
+445 DGTFGKKKFLIQMK

-500 ELHLYK
+500 ELHLYN

-516 GMIRLPSKN
+516 GMIRLPSGN

-560 QITMVAKKRKYGPGD
+560 QVTMVAKKRKYGPGD

-588 SQLNY
+588 SQLNFD
-593 ENLRPHQIRTAN
+593 NIRPHQIRAAN

-617 KPSKLLEYYES
+617 NPSKLLEYYES
-628 TDNRAEAKYLF
+628 TDNRAKAKYLF
-639 AKTNLDNILN
+639 PKTELDNILN
-649 NLSNQSNPK
+649 KLSNQSNPK
-658 FLAEA
+658 FVAEA
-663 ILNSSHLEKIT
+663 ILNSTHLENIT

-686 DIINYKEKIPLETS
+686 NIINYKEKIPLETS
-700 DIGELS
+700 DTGELS
-706 SKSAYRLFESI
+706 SKSSYKLFESLL
-717 ADGFSPQVLS
+717 DGISPSILNEFNITLATDITDV
-727 ELEIANAE
+727 EEIDKIY
-735 GLDLEDKE
+735 LD
-743 KVYLENFEDAQ
+743 NFEDAQ
-754 QQLQET
+754 QQLQEA
-760 AQTPERRTLAS
+760 AQTPERDRFTS
-771 RVQTEEAIRNYSFES
+771 RVQTEEGLRSYSFES

-799 GFYNLLRQTLADNP
+799 GFYGQIRQTLADNP

-820 GLHVVDSDH
+820 GLHVVDTDH
-829 VSTYLVDDDALVAP
+829 VNTYMVDDDALVAP

-866 QTLLEKDN
+866 QALLEKDN

-895 VGTVYEGTS
+895 VGTVFEGKTGG
-904 EPSGTDPIRY
+904 SGSPY
-914 LHKEY
+914 LQKEY

-932 IRLRNALSTSSE
+932 IRLRNVLSTSYAE
-944 QPTHAISNALALM
+944 PTHAISNALALM

-983 GHQMG
+983 GYQMG
-988 VVATSAADD
+988 IVNSRDAGT
-997 VSSVNRSRGNR
+997 VNRSRGNR

-1021 TTPDALQTTLNEF
+1021 TTPDALQTTLDEF

-1040 PRVSN
+1040 PKVSN

-1053 YTKMVFKNVRELFN
+1053 YTKMVFEDIRAGVNNNV
-1067 TNANDV
+1067 NDV

-1091 NIFANNYTNKVGEVF
+1091 NIYKGNYTTLVGQVL
-1106 KRHGQPIQFRALH
+1106 KRHGQPMQFIGMPGNE
-1119 SDFNVRT
+1119 SNFVVR
-1126 GQIPDELFIGDATL
+1126 GNRIPDDLFIGDATL
-1140 VAPQKDFMNGVIV
+1140 VAPHQDFMNGVIL
-1153 ESLKNPQI
+1153 ESLQNPQVDYGNLQHVLGNQKI
-1161 RELISGGV
+1161 DSANNGV
-1169 YIEGV
+1169 
-1174 THLFGQRRIDF
+1174 
-1185 APSGEVVRHYDVAAE
+1185 VVRHYDVAAE
-1200 TLVPLVDD
+1200 TFVVLVED

-1312 ALYEVSNLI
+1312 AVYEVSNLI
-1321 VAAGQQIPEL
+1321 IAAGQQIPEL

-1384 IWSFTLDNLSRQ
+1384 IWSFTLDNLRRQ

-1417 DIYRANIP
+1417 DIYRAKIP

>member
-1 MNLNEFT
+1 MNLNDFT
-8 RLVTNNLKSYID
+8 RRVVLRLSSFLENSILTLD
-20 DYFPDYDYNDLSE
+20 DLSE
-33 SQLEAVRNQIRNTIR
+33 SQLDSLKNVIRSSITR
-48 ETADTYDSNNF
+48 TQDTYDSNSF
-59 PRAVR
+59 LLLVR
-64 SNIAAD
+64 ENIATDLKRIAD
-70 LADLADSAGIELPSL
+70 DADIQLPDDFIVEFADSLE
-85 FATNFED
+85 
-92 RLGQISNEQITQ
+92 QISDDQLTQ
-104 FYLVD
+104 YYTSGGLGED
-109 DVIEQTTETTQA
+109 APTTQATETTQA

-130 VQGVLDSADFDS
+130 VQEIIDNTTS
-142 LPNDVQEKIKTI
+142 ETEKTI
-154 DNIAQEKNLVNRAGL
+154 KNMVDGYAREEGIANRAGL
-169 LENVTVEDSVFF
+169 VENIYLEDSVFF
-181 GENKKVVIEIVN
+181 GFEKKIIVEITY
-193 TDEIVDSVIE
+193 TDEKIDNVVDKIIKGVE
-203 EYLAYAYDNDFVVEV
+203 GDDFVVEV
-218 VTYDEVD
+218 VTYDDID

-236 VNDIQYNLDQKA
+236 VQDVTNNLQQTAKR
-248 VESKTSTHYFPET
+248 SKTSTHYFPET

-271 FLKDKE
+271 FLEDKE

-288 VQALYPG
+288 TQKLYPD

-303 TGHKGFNTHLRINV
+303 TGHKGFKTHLRLNM
-317 RDNEIQS
+317 RNNEIQS
-324 VLDKSKIKAVMVA
+324 VLDTSKIKAVMVA
-337 GNRSGGT
+337 GNKSGGT
-344 AGNMS
+344 AGDMS
-349 PVFKGGIGKYFK
+349 PVFKGGVGKYFK
-361 KLARK
+361 KLAEK
-366 AEGER
+366 PDGER
-371 FQAIANKPGYTLGYV
+371 LEALSKKPGYTLGYV
-386 YVAPNGTEHIVSFV
+386 FVSPDGSEHIISLV
-400 HSDVDAYRVH
+400 HSDVESFR
-410 ANDIDYSRDW
+410 NQNN
-420 KKANIQTNFFTFHP
+420 NINYMRNARTASITTNFFTFHP
-434 AVVDGYYPNIY
+434 QAVDGYYPNIF
-445 DGTFSGKKLMIQRK
+445 DDKFSGKKLMIQRK

-472 LDGVTIDQSPINGQ
+472 LDGVILDQSPINGQ

-493 GGFIWTD
+493 GGFIWND
-500 ELHLYK
+500 NIHIYQ
-506 DRLAPFEGTG
+506 DRLSPMDGGG
-516 GMIRLPSKN
+516 GMLRFPSNN
-525 RNVIDGWKAELNTK
+525 REVVDGWKAQLNIK
-539 PEWQVINSESTIV
+539 PEWQVVNSETFIE
-552 NTRWSSPD
+552 NTRWSEPR

-588 SQLNY
+588 SQVNY
-593 ENLRPHQIRTAN
+593 NDLTPYQIERVN
-605 EAIFRIS
+605 FQIFEIA
-612 GLYGF
+612 GINGF
-617 KPSKLLEYYES
+617 NTSKILEHLDGNTE
-628 TDNRAEAKYLF
+628 TAKYLF
-639 AKTNLDNILN
+639 DRTQVDRIVDKALKTV
-649 NLSNQSNPK
+649 NPK
-658 FLAEA
+658 FLAET
-663 ILNSSHLEKIT
+663 ILNSSHMENIT
-674 GLDVDLLSDQEK
+674 GVNVELLSDQEK
-686 DIINYKEKIPLETS
+686 DLINYKDKITIETTE
-700 DIGELS
+700 DGNIKS
-706 SKSAYRLFESI
+706 SSAYKIFET
-717 ADGFSPQVLS
+717 ALDGVSPQVLT
-727 ELEIANAE
+727 ELDIANAE
-735 GLDLEDKE
+735 GLDLEDRQ
-743 KVYLENFEDAQ
+743 KVYNLGEETIVTEN
-754 QQLQET
+754 T
-760 AQTPERRTLAS
+760 PTPERDRFAS
-771 RVQTEEAIRNYSFES
+771 RVEGEERLRSYSFES

-799 GFYNLLRQTLADNP
+799 GFYGQVRQTLADNP

-866 QTLLEKDN
+866 QALLEKDN

-895 VGTVYEGTS
+895 VGTVYEGYD
-904 EPSGTDPIRY
+904 EVFDRPVIK
-914 LHKEY
+914 KEY

-932 IRLRNALSTSSE
+932 IRLRNVLSTTKPN
-944 QPTHAISNALALM
+944 PTHAISNAVALM

-962 VPLDYSLTGGLLDKI
+962 VPLDYPNFSGLLDKI

-983 GHQMG
+983 GYQMG
-988 VVATSAADD
+988 VVNSRDAGT
-997 VSSVNRSRGNR
+997 VNRSRGNV

-1021 TTPDALQTTLNEF
+1021 TTPDALQTTLDEF

-1040 PRVSN
+1040 PKVSN

-1053 YTKMVFKNVRELFN
+1053 YTKMVFEDIRAGVTNNV
-1067 TNANDV
+1067 NDV
-1073 ISLLSDLVD
+1073 INLLSDLVD

-1091 NIFANNYTNKVGEVF
+1091 NIYKDTYNIEVLKVR
-1106 KRHGQPIQFRALH
+1106 KRHGQPIQFIPTPNIE
-1119 SDFNVRT
+1119 DNVVVKNGR
-1126 GQIPDELFIGDATL
+1126 IPDDLFIGDATL
-1140 VAPQKDFMNGVIV
+1140 VAPHKDFMNGVIL
-1153 ESLKNPQI
+1153 ESLQNPQVD
-1161 RELISGGV
+1161 RGRLF
-1169 YIEGV
+1169 
-1174 THLFGQRRIDF
+1174 HLLGNQKIDS
-1185 APSGEVVRHYDVAAE
+1185 ANNGEVVRHYDVAAE
-1200 TLVPLVDD
+1200 TFVPLVED

-1384 IWSFTLDNLSRQ
+1384 IWSFTLDNLRRQ
-1396 SQGEVF
+1396 SEGEVF

>member
-8 RLVTNNLKSYID
+8 RLVTNNLLSYID
-20 DYFPDYDYNDLSE
+20 DNTDLDYNDLSE
-33 SQLEAVRNQIRNTIR
+33 SQLESVRNQIRSSIT
-48 ETADTYDSNNF
+48 ETQEIYDSNGFTNVI
-59 PRAVR
+59 RT
-64 SNIAAD
+64 NIASVLTD
-70 LADLADSAGIELPSL
+70 LAGSADIELPDNFIIE
-85 FATNFED
+85 FAD
-92 RLGQISNEQITQ
+92 KLQQISDDQITQ
-104 FYLVD
+104 YYLSGGLGED
-109 DVIEQTTETTQA
+109 APTTQA
-121 EPVVDMDTR
+121 EQVVDMDTR
-130 VQGVLDSADFDS
+130 VQELMDNSS
-142 LPNDVQEKIKTI
+142 SEREKTI
-154 DNIAQEKNLVNRAGL
+154 RKMVDDIAQEENFTNRAGL
-169 LENVTVEDSVFF
+169 IENVTVEDSIFF
-181 GENKKVVIEIVN
+181 GEDKKIVIEIVN
-193 TDEIVDSVIE
+193 TDTEVDNIINKVIDGVE
-203 EYLAYAYDNDFVVEV
+203 GDDFVVEV
-218 VTYDEVD
+218 VTYDDVD
-225 SKHLEGSRQFG
+225 SVHLRGARQFG
-236 VNDIQYNLDQKA
+236 VQDVTNNLQQKA
-248 VESKTSTHYFPET
+248 EQSKTSTHYFPET

-271 FLKDKE
+271 LLEDRE
-277 RNIVYR
+277 RNIIYR
-283 SETQR
+283 RGEVQRTQN
-288 VQALYPG
+288 LYRN
-295 GPVITTNQ
+295 GPKITTNQ
-303 TGHKGFNTHLRINV
+303 TGHKGFVKHLRNNL
-317 RDNEIQS
+317 RNNEVQS
-324 VLDKSKIKAVMVA
+324 VLDTSKIKAVMVA
-337 GNRSGGT
+337 GNKSGGT
-344 AGNMS
+344 AENMS
-349 PVFKGGIGKYFK
+349 PVFKDGVGKYFK
-361 KLARK
+361 KLAEK
-366 AEGER
+366 PDGER
-371 FQAIANKPGYTLGYV
+371 LEALSKKPGYTLGYV
-386 YVAPNGTEHIVSFV
+386 FVSPDGYEHIVSLV
-400 HSDVDAYRVH
+400 HSDVYDFRNQS
-410 ANDIDYSRDW
+410 NDINYMRNARTAS
-420 KKANIQTNFFTFHP
+420 ITTNFFTYHP
-434 AVVDGYYPNIY
+434 QAVDGYYPNIF
-445 DGTFSGKKLMIQRK
+445 DDKFSGKKLMIQRK

-472 LDGVTIDQSPINGQ
+472 LDGVILDQSPINGQ

-493 GGFIWTD
+493 GGFIWND
-500 ELHLYK
+500 NIHIYQ
-506 DRLAPFEGTG
+506 DRLSPMDGGG
-516 GMIRLPSKN
+516 GMLRFPSNN
-525 RNVIDGWKAELNTK
+525 REVVDGWKAQLNIK
-539 PEWQVINSESTIV
+539 PEWQVVNSETFIE
-552 NTRWSSPD
+552 NTRWSEPR

-588 SQLNY
+588 SQVNY
-593 ENLRPHQIRTAN
+593 NDLTSYQIERVNFQIFEIAGINGFNTSKILEHLDAN
-605 EAIFRIS
+605 TE
-612 GLYGF
+612 
-617 KPSKLLEYYES
+617 
-628 TDNRAEAKYLF
+628 TAKYLF
-639 AKTNLDNILN
+639 DRTQVDRVVDKALKTV
-649 NLSNQSNPK
+649 NPK
-658 FLAEA
+658 FLAET
-663 ILNSSHLEKIT
+663 ILNSSHMENIT
-674 GLDVDLLSDQEK
+674 GVNVELLSDQEK
-686 DIINYKEKIPLETS
+686 DLINYKDKIIIETTE
-700 DIGELS
+700 DGNIKS
-706 SKSAYRLFESI
+706 SSAYKIFET
-717 ADGFSPQVLS
+717 ALDGVSPQVLT

-735 GLDLEDKE
+735 GLDLEDRQ
-743 KVYLENFEDAQ
+743 KVYNLGEETIVTED
-754 QQLQET
+754 T
-760 AQTPERRTLAS
+760 PTPERDRFAS
-771 RVQTEEAIRNYSFES
+771 RVEGEERLRSYSFES
-786 IRQLYNENVGNYE
+786 VRQLYNENVGNYE
-799 GFYNLLRQTLADNP
+799 GFYGQIRQTLADNP

-820 GLHVVDSDH
+820 GLHVVDFDH

-866 QTLLEKDN
+866 QALLEKNN
-874 KTLLTS
+874 KTLITS
-880 DINFVGSRDGINYIE
+880 DINFVGSRNGINYIE
-895 VGTVYEGTS
+895 VGTVLEGTS
-904 EPSGTDPIRY
+904 EVSGGEPIKY
-914 LHKEY
+914 IEKEY
-919 TTYSLDRSRDGTN
+919 TTYSLDRSRDGTT
-932 IRLRNALSTSSE
+932 IRLRNALSTNTPT
-944 QPTHAISNALALM
+944 PTHAISNALALM

-962 VPLDYSLTGGLLDKI
+962 VPLDYPNFSGLLDKI

-983 GHQMG
+983 GYQMG
-988 VVATSAADD
+988 IVNSRGAGT
-997 VSSVNRSRGNR
+997 VNRSRGNV

-1021 TTPDALQTTLNEF
+1021 TTPDALQTTLDEF

-1053 YTKMVFKNVRELFN
+1053 YTKMVFEDIRAGVNN
-1067 TNANDV
+1067 NINDV

-1091 NIFANNYTNKVGEVF
+1091 SIKKDSYSRTVGEVF
-1106 KRHGQPIQFRALH
+1106 KRHGQPIQFLSFAFEDD
-1119 SDFNVRT
+1119 SFTVRN
-1126 GQIPDELFIGDATL
+1126 GRIPDDLFIGDATL
-1140 VAPQKDFMNGVIV
+1140 IAPHQDFMNGVIL
-1153 ESLKNPQI
+1153 ESLKNPQVDYGN
-1161 RELISGGV
+1161 LQHVLGN
-1169 YIEGV
+1169 
-1174 THLFGQRRIDF
+1174 QKIDS
-1185 APSGEVVRHYDVAAE
+1185 ANNGEVVRHYDVAAE
-1200 TLVPLVDD
+1200 TFVPLVED

>member
-1 MNLNEFT
+1 MQELMDN
-8 RLVTNNLKSYID
+8 S
-20 DYFPDYDYNDLSE
+20 S
-33 SQLEAVRNQIRNTIR
+33 SVREKTIR
-48 ETADTYDSNNF
+48 
-59 PRAVR
+59 
-64 SNIAAD
+64 
-70 LADLADSAGIELPSL
+70 
-85 FATNFED
+85 
-92 RLGQISNEQITQ
+92 QM
-104 FYLVD
+104 VD
-109 DVIEQTTETTQA
+109 D
-121 EPVVDMDTR
+121 
-130 VQGVLDSADFDS
+130 
-142 LPNDVQEKIKTI
+142 
-154 DNIAQEKNLVNRAGL
+154 IAQEENFTNRAGL
-169 LENVTVEDSVFF
+169 IENVTVEDSIFF
-181 GENKKVVIEIVN
+181 GENKKIVIEIVN
-193 TDEIVDSVIE
+193 TDTEVDNIVNRVI
-203 EYLAYAYDNDFVVEV
+203 DGVKGDDFVVEV
-218 VTYDEVD
+218 VTYDDVD
-225 SKHLEGSRQFG
+225 SVHLKGSRQFG

-261 NEQMQIRLSS
+261 NEEMQKLLSGY
-271 FLKDKE
+271 LKQKE
-277 RNIVYR
+277 NTIVYR

-288 VQALYPG
+288 TQRLYPD
-295 GPVITTNQ
+295 GPLITTNQ

-317 RDNEIQS
+317 RDNEVQS

-337 GNRSGGT
+337 GNKSGGT
-344 AGNMS
+344 AGDMS

-361 KLARK
+361 KLGRK

-371 FQAIANKPGYTLGYV
+371 FQAIANKPGYTIGYV
-386 YVAPNGTEHIVSFV
+386 FVSPDGSEHIVSFV
-400 HSDVDAYRVH
+400 HSDVSSYRVH
-410 ANDIDYSRDW
+410 SNDIDYSSDW

-445 DGTFSGKKLMIQRK
+445 DGTFSKKKFLIQMK

-500 ELHLYK
+500 ELHLYN
-506 DRLAPFEGTG
+506 DRLAPFEGSG
-516 GMIRLPSKN
+516 GMIRLPSGN

-560 QITMVAKKRKYGPGD
+560 QVTMVAKKRKYGPGD
-575 LKYSERHRALISL
+575 LKYSERHRALVSL
-588 SQLNY
+588 SQLNFD
-593 ENLRPHQIRTAN
+593 NIRPHQIRTAN
-605 EAIFRIS
+605 EAILRIS
-612 GLYGF
+612 GLYGLDA
-617 KPSKLLEYYES
+617 STLLHYYGS
-628 TDNRAEAKYLF
+628 LDRRKEAKYLF
-639 AKTNLDNILN
+639 AKTNLDDILN
-649 NLSNQSNPK
+649 KLSNQTNPK

-663 ILNSSHLEKIT
+663 ILNSTHLEKIT

-686 DIINYKEKIPLETS
+686 NIINYREKIPIAISQEGKLNPT
-700 DIGELS
+700 
-706 SKSAYRLFESI
+706 SAYNLFESI
-717 ADGFSPQVLS
+717 VDGISPSILNEFDITLATDITDVD
-727 ELEIANAE
+727 EIDKIY
-735 GLDLEDKE
+735 LD
-743 KVYLENFEDAQ
+743 NFEDAQ
-754 QQLQET
+754 QQLQEA
-760 AQTPERRTLAS
+760 AQTPERDRFTS
-771 RVQTEEAIRNYSFES
+771 RVQTEEGLRSYSFES

-799 GFYNLLRQTLADNP
+799 GFYGQIRQTLADNP

-866 QTLLEKDN
+866 QALLEKDN

-895 VGTVYEGTS
+895 VGTVFEDTVEGVL
-904 EPSGTDPIRY
+904 Y
-914 LHKEY
+914 HVKEY

-932 IRLRNALSTSSE
+932 IRLRNVLSTAYV
-944 QPTHAISNALALM
+944 PTHEISNALALM

-962 VPLDYSLTGGLLDKI
+962 VPLDYSVTGGLLDKL

-983 GHQMG
+983 GYQMG
-988 VVATSAADD
+988 VVNSRDAGT
-997 VSSVNRSRGNR
+997 VNRSRGNV

-1021 TTPDALQTTLNEF
+1021 TTPDALQTTLDEF

-1040 PRVSN
+1040 PKVSS

-1053 YTKMVFKNVRELFN
+1053 YTKMVFEDIRAGVNNNV
-1067 TNANDV
+1067 NDV
-1073 ISLLSDLVD
+1073 INLLSDLVD

-1091 NIFANNYTNKVGEVF
+1091 NIYKGNYTTLVGQVL
-1106 KRHGQPIQFRALH
+1106 KRHGQPMQFIAMPGNE
-1119 SDFNVRT
+1119 SNFVVT
-1126 GQIPDELFIGDATL
+1126 GNRIPDDLFIGDATL
-1140 VAPQKDFMNGVIV
+1140 VAPHQDFMNGVIL
-1153 ESLKNPQI
+1153 ESLQNPQVD
-1161 RELISGGV
+1161 RGGLF
-1169 YIEGV
+1169 
-1174 THLFGQRRIDF
+1174 HLLGNQKIDS
-1185 APSGEVVRHYDVAAE
+1185 ANNGEVVRHYDVAAE
-1200 TLVPLVDD
+1200 TFVPLVDD

-1227 GADFVGSAFNPDR
+1227 GVDFVGSAFNPDR

-1312 ALYEVSNLI
+1312 AVYEVSNLI
-1321 VAAGQQIPEL
+1321 IAAGQQIPEL

-1384 IWSFTLDNLSRQ
+1384 IWSFTLDNLRRQ

>member
-8 RLVTNNLKSYID
+8 NLVTNKLLFYINQNTD
-20 DYFPDYDYNDLSE
+20 FDVTTISE
-33 SQLEAVRNQIRNTIR
+33 SQLESVRNQIRSSIT
-48 ETADTYDSNNF
+48 ETQEIYDSNGFTNVI
-59 PRAVR
+59 RT
-64 SNIAAD
+64 NIASVLTD
-70 LADLADSAGIELPSL
+70 LAGSADIELPDNFIIE
-85 FATNFED
+85 FADKLQEIPD
-92 RLGQISNEQITQ
+92 DQITQ
-104 FYLVD
+104 YYLSGGLGED
-109 DVIEQTTETTQA
+109 APTTQATETTQA
-121 EPVVDMDTR
+121 EPVVDMDTM
-130 VQGVLDSADFDS
+130 
-142 LPNDVQEKIKTI
+142 VQELIDNSSSEREKTI
-154 DNIAQEKNLVNRAGL
+154 RKMVDDIAQEENFINRTGL
-169 LENVTVEDSVFF
+169 IGNVTVEDSIFF
-181 GENKKVVIEIVN
+181 GEDKKIVIEIAN
-193 TDEIVDSVIE
+193 TNTEVDNIINRVIDGVE
-203 EYLAYAYDNDFVVEV
+203 GDDFVVEV
-218 VTYDEVD
+218 VTYDDVD
-225 SKHLEGSRQFG
+225 SQHLEGARQFG
-236 VNDIQYNLDQKA
+236 INDIEYNLDQKA
-248 VESKTSTHYFPET
+248 VESKTSTHYFPKSDE
-261 NEQMQIRLSS
+261 EMQKLLSGY
-271 FLKDKE
+271 LKQKE
-277 RNIVYR
+277 NTIVYR

-288 VQALYPG
+288 TQRLYPD
-295 GPVITTNQ
+295 GPLITTNQ

-317 RDNEIQS
+317 RDNEVQS
-324 VLDKSKIKAVMVA
+324 ILDKSKIKAVMVA
-337 GNRSGGT
+337 GNKSGGT
-344 AGNMS
+344 AGDMS

-361 KLARK
+361 KLGRK

-371 FQAIANKPGYTLGYV
+371 FQAIANKPGYTIGYV
-386 YVAPNGTEHIVSFV
+386 FVSPDGYEHIVSFV
-400 HSDVDAYRVH
+400 HSDVQQYRVH
-410 ANDIDYSRDW
+410 SNDIDYSRDW

-445 DGTFSGKKLMIQRK
+445 DGTFSKKKFLIQMK

-500 ELHLYK
+500 ELHLYN

-516 GMIRLPSKN
+516 GMIRLPSGN

-575 LKYSERHRALISL
+575 LKYSERHRALVSL

-605 EAIFRIS
+605 EAILRIS

-617 KPSKLLEYYES
+617 DASTLLDYYES

-639 AKTNLDNILN
+639 AKTNLGDILN
-649 NLSNQSNPK
+649 NLSNQTNPK

-663 ILNSSHLEKIT
+663 ILNSTHLENIT

-686 DIINYKEKIPLETS
+686 DILNYREKIPLETTDTGKLNS
-700 DIGELS
+700 TS
-706 SKSAYRLFESI
+706 TYKLFESI
-717 ADGFSPQVLS
+717 VDGISPSILNEFDITLATDITDVD
-727 ELEIANAE
+727 EIDKIY
-735 GLDLEDKE
+735 LD
-743 KVYLENFEDAQ
+743 NFEDAQ
-754 QQLQET
+754 QQLQE
-760 AQTPERRTLAS
+760 AARTPERDRFAS
-771 RVQTEEAIRNYSFES
+771 RVQTEEGLRSYSFES

-799 GFYNLLRQTLADNP
+799 GFYGQIRQTLADNP

-829 VSTYLVDDDALVAP
+829 VSTYLVDDDALIAP

-866 QTLLEKDN
+866 QALLEKEN

-895 VGTVYEGTS
+895 VGTVYEDTVEGVL
-904 EPSGTDPIRY
+904 Y
-914 LHKEY
+914 HVKEY

-932 IRLRNALSTSSE
+932 IRLRNALSTA
-944 QPTHAISNALALM
+944 QIPTHEISNALALM

-983 GHQMG
+983 GYQMG
-988 VVATSAADD
+988 VVNSRDAGT
-997 VSSVNRSRGNR
+997 VNRSRGNV

-1021 TTPDALQTTLNEF
+1021 TTPDALQTTLDEF

-1040 PRVSN
+1040 PKVSN

-1053 YTKMVFKNVRELFN
+1053 YTKMVFEDIRAGV
-1067 TNANDV
+1067 TNNINDV

-1091 NIFANNYTNKVGEVF
+1091 NIYENYYNNPVGQVL
-1106 KRHGQPIQFRALH
+1106 KRHGQPIQFIALPGEEV
-1119 SDFNVRT
+1119 DFVGKGGR
-1126 GQIPDELFIGDATL
+1126 IPDNLFIGDATL
-1140 VAPQKDFMNGVIV
+1140 VAPHKDFMNGVIL
-1153 ESLKNPQI
+1153 ESLQNT
-1161 RELISGGV
+1161 ELKPTNQYSLLGSQV
-1169 YIEGV
+1169 
-1174 THLFGQRRIDF
+1174 IDS
-1185 APSGEVVRHYDVAAE
+1185 ANNAEVVRHYDVAAE
-1200 TLVPLVDD
+1200 TSVPLVED

-1240 TPVGS
+1240 TPVGF

-1272 KTVDIGETLIAKGFA
+1272 KTIDIGETLIAKGFA

>member
-1 MNLNEFT
+1 MNLNEFIT
-8 RLVTNNLKSYID
+8 LVFNNLATYID
-20 DYFPDYDYNDLSE
+20 DNTDLDYNDLSD
-33 SQLEAVRNQIRNTIR
+33 SQLEAVRNQIRSSIT
-48 ETADTYDSNNF
+48 ETQEIYDSNGFTNVI
-59 PRAVR
+59 RT
-64 SNIAAD
+64 NIASVLTD
-70 LADLADSAGIELPSL
+70 LAGSADIELPDNFIIE
-85 FATNFED
+85 FAD
-92 RLGQISNEQITQ
+92 KLQQISDDQITQ
-104 FYLVD
+104 YYLSGGLGED
-109 DVIEQTTETTQA
+109 APTTQA
-121 EPVVDMDTR
+121 EPVVDMETR
-130 VQGVLDSADFDS
+130 M
-142 LPNDVQEKIKTI
+142 QEVI
-154 DNIAQEKNLVNRAGL
+154 DNSESVVEKDVRLAIDEIAKQEDVTSRAAL
-169 LENVTVEDSVFF
+169 LADVKVENSLIL
-181 GENKKVVIEIVN
+181 GENKKVVIAIAN
-193 TDEIVDSVIE
+193 TDEQVDNTISKFIDT
-203 EYLAYAYDNDFVVEV
+203 YAKENDMVVEV
-218 VTYDEVD
+218 VTYDDV
-225 SKHLEGSRQFG
+225 SSQHLEGARQFS
-236 VNDIQYNLDQKA
+236 VSDIEYRLNQEA
-248 VESKTSTHYFPET
+248 VESKTSTHYFPKSDEEMQKLLSNYLT
-261 NEQMQIRLSS
+261 EKESNITRGNEIQR
-271 FLKDKE
+271 
-277 RNIVYR
+277 
-283 SETQR
+283 TQK
-288 VQALYPG
+288 LYPG
-295 GPVITTNQ
+295 GPTITTNQ
-303 TGHKGFNTHLRINV
+303 IGHQGFNVHLRNM
-317 RDNEIQS
+317 RYSEIQS
-324 VLDKSKIKAVMVA
+324 ILDKSKIKAVMVA
-337 GNRSGGT
+337 GNKSGGET
-344 AGNMS
+344 RDMS

-361 KLARK
+361 RLGRK

-371 FQAIANKPGYTLGYV
+371 FQAIANKPGYTIGYV
-386 YVAPNGTEHIVSFV
+386 YVAPNGTEHIVSLI
-400 HSDVDAYRVH
+400 HSDIPSYRVH
-410 ANDIDYSRDW
+410 ANDIDYSSDW

-445 DGTFSGKKLMIQRK
+445 DGTFSKKKFLIQMK

-500 ELHLYK
+500 ELHLYN

-516 GMIRLPSKN
+516 GMIRLPSGN

-560 QITMVAKKRKYGPGD
+560 QVTMVAKKRKYGPGD
-575 LKYSERHRALISL
+575 LKYSERHRALITL
-588 SQLNY
+588 SQMRT
-593 ENLRPHQIRTAN
+593 ENTTGYQIRTAN
-605 EAIFRIS
+605 EAILRIS
-612 GLYGF
+612 GLYGLDA
-617 KPSKLLEYYES
+617 STLLPYYDS
-628 TDNRAEAKYLF
+628 SDTLAEAKYIF
-639 AKTNLDNILN
+639 PRSEISDILDNLAR
-649 NLSNQSNPK
+649 QSNPK

-663 ILNSSHLEKIT
+663 ILNSTHLEKIT

-686 DIINYKEKIPLETS
+686 DILNYKEKIPLETTEE
-700 DIGELS
+700 GRLT
-706 SKSAYRLFESI
+706 SKSSYRLFESI
-717 ADGFSPQVLS
+717 VDGISPSILNEFDITLATDITDV
-727 ELEIANAE
+727 EEINKIY
-735 GLDLEDKE
+735 LDD
-743 KVYLENFEDAQ
+743 FEDAQ
-754 QQLQET
+754 QQLQE
-760 AQTPERRTLAS
+760 AARTPERDRFTN
-771 RVQTEEAIRNYSFES
+771 RVQTEEGLRSYSFES

-799 GFYNLLRQTLADNP
+799 GFYGQIRQTLADNP

-820 GLHVVDSDH
+820 GLHVVDFDH

-866 QTLLEKDN
+866 QALLEKEN
-874 KTLLTS
+874 STLLTS
-880 DINFVGSRDGINYIE
+880 DINFVGSRDGIYYIE
-895 VGTVYEGTS
+895 VGTVQERVNDIG
-904 EPSGTDPIRY
+904 D
-914 LHKEY
+914 LVFHKEY

-932 IRLRNALSTSSE
+932 IRLRNVLSTSSTE
-944 QPTHAISNALALM
+944 PTHAISNALALM

-983 GHQMG
+983 GYQMG
-988 VVATSAADD
+988 VVNSRDAGT
-997 VSSVNRSRGNR
+997 VNRSRGNT
-1008 SFGFEDYQ
+1008 SFGFEDPQ

-1021 TTPDALQTTLNEF
+1021 TTPDALQTTLGEF

-1040 PRVSN
+1040 PKVSN

-1053 YTKMVFKNVRELFN
+1053 YTKMVFEDIRAGVNNNV
-1067 TNANDV
+1067 NDV
-1073 ISLLSDLVD
+1073 INLLSDLVD
-1082 NKTTGAFSL
+1082 NKTTGAYSL
-1091 NIFANNYTNKVGEVF
+1091 NIYKGNYTTLVGQVL
-1106 KRHGQPIQFRALH
+1106 KRHGQPMQFIGMPGNE
-1119 SDFNVRT
+1119 SNFVVR
-1126 GQIPDELFIGDATL
+1126 GGRIPDDLFIGDATL
-1140 VAPQKDFMNGVIV
+1140 VAPHQDFMNGVIL
-1153 ESLKNPQI
+1153 ESLQNPQVD
-1161 RELISGGV
+1161 RGELFHVLGN
-1169 YIEGV
+1169 
-1174 THLFGQRRIDF
+1174 QKID
-1185 APSGEVVRHYDVAAE
+1185 SSNNGEVVRHYDVAAE
-1200 TLVPLVDD
+1200 TFVPIVED

-1272 KTVDIGETLIAKGFA
+1272 KTIDIGETLISKGFA

-1338 NEILRNGEE
+1338 NEILKNGEE

-1384 IWSFTLDNLSRQ
+1384 IWSFTLDNLRRQ
-1396 SQGEVF
+1396 SEGEVF

-1417 DIYRANIP
+1417 DIYRARVP
-1425 NDYKLQQMQ
+1425 NNYKLEQMQ
-1434 NSIDYDKVL
+1434 NNIDYDKVL

>member
-1 MNLNEFT
+1 MNLDRFVSEVYNRLLVFIRDNTDFNVREFS
-8 RLVTNNLKSYID
+8 REYID
-20 DYFPDYDYNDLSE
+20 
-33 SQLEAVRNQIRNTIR
+33 AAKNQIRNTIR

-70 LADLADSAGIELPSL
+70 LADLADSAGIQLPPIFS
-85 FATNFED
+85 TNFED
-92 RLGQISNEQITQ
+92 TLGQISDEQITQ

-109 DVIEQTTETTQA
+109 DVVEQATETTQA

-218 VTYDEVD
+218 VTYDDVD
-225 SKHLEGSRQFG
+225 SVHLRGARQFG
-236 VNDIQYNLDQKA
+236 VQDVTNNMSQTA
-248 VESKTSTHYFPET
+248 RETKTSTHYFPKSDVE
-261 NEQMQIRLSS
+261 MQELLSGY
-271 FLKDKE
+271 LKQKE
-277 RNIVYR
+277 NNIVYR

-288 VQALYPG
+288 TQKLYPD
-295 GPVITTNQ
+295 GPLITTNQ
-303 TGHKGFNTHLRINV
+303 TGHKGFNTHLRLNM
-317 RDNEIQS
+317 RNNEIQS
-324 VLDKSKIKAVMVA
+324 ILDTSKIKAVMVA
-337 GNRSGGT
+337 GNKSGGG
-344 AGNMS
+344 AGDMS
-349 PVFKGGIGKYFK
+349 PVFKGGVGKWFK
-361 KLARK
+361 KLAEK
-366 AEGER
+366 PDGDKFEGV
-371 FQAIANKPGYTLGYV
+371 ANKPGYTIGYV
-386 YVAPNGTEHIVSFV
+386 FVGPDGSEHIISLV
-400 HSDVDAYRVH
+400 HSDLSEFRNQS
-410 ANDIDYSRDW
+410 NDINYSKGNRT
-420 KKANIQTNFFTFHP
+420 ASITTNFFTFYP
-434 AVVDGYYPNIY
+434 QGVDGYYPSIF
-445 DGTFSGKKLMIQRK
+445 DGQFSSRKLMIQNR

-472 LDGVTIDQSPINGQ
+472 LDGVILDQGPINGQ
-486 VANLYQK
+486 VANLYQL

-500 ELHLYK
+500 NIHIYQDK
-506 DRLAPFEGTG
+506 LAPFDGSG
-516 GMIRLPSKN
+516 GMLRFPSGDREVADGWMVKKN
-525 RNVIDGWKAELNTK
+525 RK
-539 PEWQVINSESTIV
+539 PEWKIIRSESSISNARYTDPRFM
-552 NTRWSSPD
+552 TL
-560 QITMVAKKRKYGPGD
+560 VAEKRTYGPGD
-575 LKYSERHRALISL
+575 LKYSERHRALIAL
-588 SQLNY
+588 SQIDPSDPTIDGYKLKKINTKI
-593 ENLRPHQIRTAN
+593 LDIV
-605 EAIFRIS
+605 
-612 GLYGF
+612 GLYGVNE
-617 KPSKLLEYYES
+617 SKILEHL
-628 TDNRAEAKYLF
+628 DNNLETAKYLF
-639 AKTNLDNILN
+639 DRTKIDNVLETVLRN
-649 NLSNQSNPK
+649 THPK
-658 FLAEA
+658 FIAQA
-663 ILNSSHLEKIT
+663 ILNSTHMEDIT
-674 GLDVDLLSDQEK
+674 GLNVELLSDQEK
-686 DIINYKEKIPLETS
+686 DLINYKDKIKLNRLEDGSITPS
-700 DIGELS
+700 
-706 SKSAYRLFESI
+706 SAYKLLES
-717 ADGFSPQVLS
+717 ALDGFSANALS
-727 ELEIANAE
+727 EVDIANAE
-735 GLDLEDKE
+735 GFELEDRQ
-743 KVYLENFEDAQ
+743 KVYNLGELTDTERDANISQ
-754 QQLQET
+754 ALT
-760 AQTPERRTLAS
+760 ERREQAT
-771 RVQTEEAIRNYSFES
+771 TIRNNLDSFE
-786 IRQLYNENVGNYE
+786 N
-799 GFYNLLRQTLADNP
+799 LRQTYNANEGNYNGFFDALIQDPDYQNFLDN
-813 QLMDDDF
+813 DF
-820 GLHVVDSDH
+820 GLHVVDTDH
-829 VSTYLVDDDALVAP
+829 LTTYMVDDDALQAP
-843 ILEQSNNR
+843 ILEQSNYR
-851 SFITDEARHIFTRNL
+851 SFITDEARHIYVRNL
-866 QTLLEKDN
+866 QTLLEQNN
-874 KTLLTS
+874 KTLLTA
-880 DINFVGSRDGINYIE
+880 DINYVGKRNSVSYIE
-895 VGTVYEGTS
+895 VGVVYEGTS
-904 EPSGTDPIRY
+904 EPSGTEPIRY

-919 TTYSLDRSRDGTN
+919 TTYSLDSYEN
-932 IRLRNALSTSSE
+932 PNPKIRIRNALSTSE
-944 QPTHAISNALALM
+944 LPTHEISNALALM

-983 GHQMG
+983 GYQMG
-988 VVATSAADD
+988 IVNSRDAGT
-997 VSSVNRSRGNR
+997 VNRSRGNV

-1021 TTPDALQTTLNEF
+1021 TTPDALQTTLDEF

-1040 PRVSN
+1040 PKVSN

-1053 YTKMVFKNVRELFN
+1053 YTKMVFEDIRAGVNNNV
-1067 TNANDV
+1067 NDV

-1091 NIFANNYTNKVGEVF
+1091 NIYKGNYTTLVGQVL
-1106 KRHGQPIQFRALH
+1106 KRHGQPMQFVGMPGNE
-1119 SDFNVRT
+1119 SNFVVR
-1126 GQIPDELFIGDATL
+1126 GNRIPDDLFIGDAIL
-1140 VAPQKDFMNGVIV
+1140 VAPHQDFMNGVIL
-1153 ESLKNPQI
+1153 ESLQNT
-1161 RELISGGV
+1161 ELKPTNQYSLLGSQV
-1169 YIEGV
+1169 
-1174 THLFGQRRIDF
+1174 IDS
-1185 APSGEVVRHYDVAAE
+1185 ANNGEVMRHYDVAAE
-1200 TLVPLVDD
+1200 TAVPLVED

-1227 GADFVGSAFNPDR
+1227 GADFVGRAFNPDR